1 MKKSTMLA
9 TAAFAVLL
17 GLFVP
22 CTSHATE
29 IKDTDPTTVQW
40 DKATRKECTN
50 SEGVS
55 YVDYTFPEDQT
66 QSYNSYDD
74 AVTSLAKFTVDAVA
88 DHKSNYIILR
98 VPVKIKTAQ
107 SVDEYQLQSD
117 VEDKINS
124 WIRFGGNMTKR
135 EILSFSG
142 SDWKKHE
149 NLSSFYTYLD
159 DYAYTGGELTG
170 TFKIAVNYKTRYDFT
185 EYETKCLN
193 AIKEMNVDGKSD
205 YDKALA
211 LCKWVNKHIKY
222 KSSEVFLG
230 DQSGMQGMMEGW
242 GVCNAYA
249 TLTCYLGRCLGLDIL
264 YEGGDTFTDSHAWDL
279 VKVGDEWYY
288 MDPTKSGH
296 EEGVTFCASF
306 LQGNDWLKCN
316 VKELDDQFKDYNN
329 IYNISDI
336 SYANKHNNCE
346 HSWVKGAIG
355 DITSRIEDSTC
366 NIPYNVAYACT
377 KCDAYKWVYYKDPKG
392 HIPGKVI
399 RVERE
404 ANCYTEGLQVRECLR
419 PAEDGG
425 CQSHAYYETIPM
437 TQHHWVDGKCTIC
450 GDECTHT
457 YGEKTIITPATCT
470 TYGSYTKTCAT
481 CGYVYKGQ
489 IPKTQH
495 NYEWKVTTPA
505 TCNSTGV
512 ETKTC
517 TNCGKTNG
525 QKQIPATGEHNW
537 ETVET
542 IPATCTSKE
551 KQKQECTVCHT
562 TRTTIN
568 ENSHY
573 ADHTWAEGDGTVT
586 CTKCGCEHTH
596 RWVEDTSKTVPA
608 TCTSEGSKTYYCTA
622 DYKDY
627 DQEVHKCHSTKTE
640 TLAKTAHHWVNG
652 VCTECGA
659 THEHDWQEQTSLA
672 KSPTCTEKGSKTYKC
687 SKCGETKVE
696 EIPATGHTWKI
707 HQIAQNKSECK
718 CSVCGVTKAHD
729 LKVVSKDPATCTKKG
744 IIHYVC
750 KDCGKK
756 VRDNDPDAPALGH
769 DWKNQNGTCSRCGEQ
784 HTHDWGEWKTT
795 TPADCTTEGEEVRQ
809 CNTCGFEETRTL
821 AKTDH
826 QWGEW
831 NITTEPSCTTEGEE
845 VRQCEVCQKTE
856 TKKLEKTAHV
866 TEIVG
871 AKESTCTT
879 AGYSGDEV
887 CKHCHEV
894 IKKGHELA
902 LAQHQWGEWKTTTPA
917 SCTHEGEETRQCKN
931 CQETETRKLKKTDH
945 DWSEWK
951 TTTKPSCTHE
961 GEETRQC
968 KNCQKTESR
977 TLAKTAHNTEIV
989 GAKAPNCTSEGYTG
1003 DEVCK
1008 DCHATIKNG
1017 HKLDKTAHQWSTW
1030 KTTTNP
1036 SYASEGEQTR
1046 QCSQCHQTET
1056 RKLNKLPLP
1065 KAGTKYTVGGNQYT
1079 VLKAGLSVRFSKANP
1094 KAKTVTI
1101 PNTIT
1106 VDGINYKVAEVGAN
1120 AFKNNK
1126 KVKKVTIGANVVKIA
1141 NKAFNK
1147 CPSLRNVII
1156 KTTLLTKKTASKK
1169 CFSKVHKKMVIKVP
1183 KKVKKSYVKIFKGFK
1198 VK

>member
-40 DKATRKECTN
+40 DKATVEEKTDADNDKYLLYTLPNTN
-50 SEGVS
+50 
-55 YVDYTFPEDQT
+55 YD
-66 QSYNSYDD
+66 SYDD
-74 AVTSLAKFTVDAVA
+74 AITGLAKYMVDATADRKYNSVSVLFPFTVVTDKTIDEAV
-88 DHKSNYIILR
+88 DM
-98 VPVKIKTAQ
+98 
-107 SVDEYQLQSD
+107 SVDID
-117 VEDKINS
+117 DKIDN

-149 NLSSFYTYLD
+149 NLSSFNTNIINWKKTDNGYSGL
-159 DYAYTGGELTG
+159 
-170 TFKIAVNYKTRYDFT
+170 AVCAVEYSTRYDFT

-211 LCKWVNKHIKY
+211 LCKWVKRHIKY

-264 YEGGDTFTDSHAWDL
+264 YEGGDTWNDSHAWNL
-279 VKVGDEWYY
+279 VKIGDEWYY
-288 MDPTKSGH
+288 TDPTNMILDGD
-296 EEGVTFCASF
+296 TQAF
-306 LQGNDWLKCN
+306 LQGNDWLKCMSN
-316 VKELDDQFKDYNN
+316 KVDDQFKDYKEK
-329 IYNISDI
+329 YNISDI
-336 SYANKHNNCE
+336 SYGNRHSSCNGEHNWIE
-346 HSWVKGAIG
+346 AAISNG
-355 DITSRIEDSTC
+355 TQNQKDSTC
-366 NIPYNVAYACT
+366 DLPYWLAFRCT
-377 KCDAYKWVYYKDPKG
+377 KCGAYKWEYYKDPKG
-392 HIPGKVI
+392 HTPGKVI
-399 RVERE
+399 RVDRE
-404 ANCYTEGLQVRECLR
+404 ANCYTEGLQVRECTVC
-419 PAEDGG
+419 GKG
-425 CQSHAYYETIPM
+425 YWETIPM

-457 YGEKTIITPATCT
+457 YGEKTIVTPATCT
-470 TYGSYTKTCAT
+470 TMGSYTKTCTT

-517 TNCGKTNG
+517 TNCGKTYG
-525 QKQIPATGEHNW
+525 QRTIPATGEHNW
-537 ETVET
+537 ETVKT

-573 ADHTWAEGDGTVT
+573 ADHTWTEGDGTVT
-586 CTKCGCEHTH
+586 CTKCGWEHTH

-627 DQEVHKCHSTKTE
+627 DQEVHKCHSTKTV
-640 TLAKTAHHWVNG
+640 TLTKTAHHWVNG

-707 HQIAQNKSECK
+707 HQIATNKSECK
-718 CSVCGVTKAHD
+718 CSVCGATKAHD
-729 LKVVSKDPATCTKKG
+729 LEVVSKDPATCTKKG

-769 DWKNQNGTCSRCGEQ
+769 DWKNQDGTCSRCNAQ

-821 AKTDH
+821 AKTAH

-831 NITTEPSCTTEGEE
+831 NTTTKPSCTTEGEE
-845 VRQCEVCQKTE
+845 TRQCKNCQKIE

-887 CKHCHEV
+887 CNHRHAV
-894 IKKGHELA
+894 IKMGHKLA
-902 LAQHQWGEWKTTTPA
+902 LAQHQWGEW
-917 SCTHEGEETRQCKN
+917 N
-931 CQETETRKLKKTDH
+931 
-945 DWSEWK
+945 

-968 KNCQKTESR
+968 SVCQETETR
-977 TLAKTAHNTEIV
+977 KLEKTAHNTEIV
-989 GAKAPNCTSEGYTG
+989 GAKAPSCTSEGYTG

-1008 DCHATIKNG
+1008 DCHATIKKGNT
-1017 HKLDKTAHQWSTW
+1017 LAKTAHQWSTW

-1065 KAGTKYTVGGNQYT
+1065 KAGTKYTIGGNQYT
-1079 VLKAGLSVRFSKANP
+1079 VLKAGLTVRFSKANP

-1101 PNTIT
+1101 PNTIK
-1106 VDGINYKVAEVGAN
+1106 VDGISYKVAEVGAN

-1169 CFSKVHKKMVIKVP
+1169 CFNKVHKKMVIKVP
-1183 KKVKKSYVKIFKGFK
+1183 KKVKKSYAKIFKGFK

>member
-40 DKATRKECTN
+40 DKATVEEKTDADNDKYLLYTLPNTN
-50 SEGVS
+50 
-55 YVDYTFPEDQT
+55 YD
-66 QSYNSYDD
+66 SYDD
-74 AVTSLAKFTVDAVA
+74 AITGLAKYMVDATADRKYNSVSVLFPFTVVTDKTINEAV
-88 DHKSNYIILR
+88 DM
-98 VPVKIKTAQ
+98 
-107 SVDEYQLQSD
+107 SVDID
-117 VEDKINS
+117 DKIDS
-124 WIRFGGNMTKR
+124 WIRFGDNMTKR

-149 NLSSFYTYLD
+149 NLSSFNTNIINWKKTDNGYSGL
-159 DYAYTGGELTG
+159 
-170 TFKIAVNYKTRYDFT
+170 AVCAVEYSHRYDFT

-264 YEGGDTFTDSHAWDL
+264 YESGDTWNDRHSWDL
-279 VKVGDEWYY
+279 VKIDNEWYY
-288 MDPTKSGH
+288 IDPTNTKT
-296 EEGVTFCASF
+296 EEHFHSEF
-306 LQGNDWLKCN
+306 LQGNDWLKCEI
-316 VKELDDQFKDYNN
+316 KELDDQFKDYAKL
-329 IYNISDI
+329 YNVPDI

-346 HSWVKGAIG
+346 HNWVHGSVTNLTENLK
-355 DITSRIEDSTC
+355 DSTC
-366 NIPYNVAYACT
+366 DLPYWVSLVCT
-377 KCDAYKWVYYKDPKG
+377 KCNAYKWEYYKDPKG
-392 HIPGKVI
+392 HTPGKVI
-399 RVERE
+399 RVDRE
-404 ANCYTEGLQVRECLR
+404 ANCYTEGLQVRECTVC
-419 PAEDGG
+419 GKG
-425 CQSHAYYETIPM
+425 YWETIPM

-470 TYGSYTKTCAT
+470 TYGSYTKTCTT

-517 TNCGKTNG
+517 TSCGKTNG
-525 QKQIPATGEHNW
+525 QRQIPATGEHNW

-586 CTKCGCEHTH
+586 CTKCGWEHTH

-608 TCTSEGSKTYYCTA
+608 TCTSEGSKTYYCIA

-627 DQEVHKCHSTKTE
+627 DQEVHKCHSTKTV

-718 CSVCGVTKAHD
+718 CSVCGATKAHD

-756 VRDNDPDAPALGH
+756 VRDNDPDTPALGH
-769 DWKNQNGTCSRCGEQ
+769 DWKNQDGTCSRCNAQ

-795 TPADCTTEGEEVRQ
+795 TPADCTAEGEEVRQ

-856 TKKLEKTAHV
+856 TKKLEKTAHF
-866 TEIVG
+866 TELVG
-871 AKESTCTT
+871 AKESTCIT

-917 SCTHEGEETRQCKN
+917 DCTHEGEETRQCKN
-931 CQETETRKLKKTDH
+931 CQETETRKLEKTDH

-951 TTTKPSCTHE
+951 TTTAPSCTHE

-989 GAKAPNCTSEGYTG
+989 GAKAPSCTTEGYTG
-1003 DEVCK
+1003 NEVCK
-1008 DCHATIKNG
+1008 DCHATIKKG

-1046 QCSQCHQTET
+1046 QCSQCHQIET

-1065 KAGTKYTVGGNQYT
+1065 KAGTKYTVGGNQYI

-1101 PNTIT
+1101 PNAIT
-1106 VDGINYKVAEVGAN
+1106 VDGISYKVIEVGAN

-1126 KVKKVTIGANVVKIA
+1126 KVKKVTIGANVVKVA

-1183 KKVKKSYVKIFKGFK
+1183 KKVKKTYVKIFKGFK

>member
-40 DKATRKECTN
+40 DKATVEEKTDADNDKYLLYILPNTN
-50 SEGVS
+50 
-55 YVDYTFPEDQT
+55 YD
-66 QSYNSYDD
+66 SYDD
-74 AVTSLAKFTVDAVA
+74 AITGLAKYMVDATADRKYNSVSVLFPFTVVTDKTIDEAV
-88 DHKSNYIILR
+88 DM
-98 VPVKIKTAQ
+98 
-107 SVDEYQLQSD
+107 SVDID
-117 VEDKINS
+117 DKIDS
-124 WIRFGGNMTKR
+124 WIRFGDNMTKR

-149 NLSSFYTYLD
+149 NLSSFNTNIINWKKTDNGYSGL
-159 DYAYTGGELTG
+159 
-170 TFKIAVNYKTRYDFT
+170 AVCAVEYSPRYDFT

-264 YEGGDTFTDSHAWDL
+264 YEGGDTWLDSHAWDL
-279 VKVGDEWYY
+279 VKIGDEWYY

-296 EEGVTFCASF
+296 EEDSIFSGYF

-316 VKELDDQFKDYNN
+316 VKELDDQFKDYNK

-336 SYANKHNNCE
+336 SYANKHNTCE
-346 HSWVKGAIG
+346 HDWG
-355 DITSRIEDSTC
+355 TSALFNVTMNLKDSTC
-366 NIPYNVAYACT
+366 DIPYNVSYKCT
-377 KCDAYKWVYYKDPKG
+377 KCNAYKWEYYKDPKG
-392 HIPGKVI
+392 HTPGKVI
-399 RVERE
+399 RVDRE
-404 ANCYTEGLQVRECLR
+404 ANCYTEGLQVRECTVC
-419 PAEDGG
+419 GKG
-425 CQSHAYYETIPM
+425 YWETIPM

-457 YGEKTIITPATCT
+457 YGEKTIVTPATCT
-470 TYGSYTKTCAT
+470 TMGSYTKTCTT

-517 TNCGKTNG
+517 TNCGKTYG
-525 QKQIPATGEHNW
+525 QRQIPATGEHNW

-573 ADHTWAEGDGTVT
+573 ADHTWTEGNGTVT
-586 CTKCGCEHTH
+586 CTKCGWEHTH

-640 TLAKTAHHWVNG
+640 ILAKTAHHWVNG

-672 KSPTCTEKGSKTYKC
+672 QSPTCTEKGSKTYKC

-707 HQIAQNKSECK
+707 HQIADNRSECR
-718 CSVCGVTKAHD
+718 CSVCNATKAHD

-769 DWKNQNGTCSRCGEQ
+769 DWKNQDGTCSRCNAQ

-809 CNTCGFEETRTL
+809 CNTCGFEATRTL

-826 QWGEW
+826 QWGKW

-866 TEIVG
+866 TELVG

-887 CKHCHEV
+887 CKHCHKV

-902 LAQHQWGEWKTTTPA
+902 LAQHQWGEWNTTTQA
-917 SCTHEGEETRQCKN
+917 
-931 CQETETRKLKKTDH
+931 
-945 DWSEWK
+945 
-951 TTTKPSCTHE
+951 SCTHE

-977 TLAKTAHNTEIV
+977 TLAKTNHQWGEWKTTTAPSCTHEGEETRQCKNCQETESKTLAKTAHNTEIV
-989 GAKAPNCTSEGYTG
+989 GAKAPSCTTEGYTG

-1008 DCHATIKNG
+1008 DCHAVVKKGNS
-1017 HKLDKTAHQWSTW
+1017 LAKTAHQWGEW

-1046 QCSQCHQTET
+1046 QCSQCHHTET

-1079 VLKAGLSVRFSKANP
+1079 VLKAGLTVRFSKANP

-1106 VDGINYKVAEVGAN
+1106 VDGISYKVTEIGAN

-1147 CPSLRNVII
+1147 CPSLKNVII

-1183 KKVKKSYVKIFKGFK
+1183 KKVKKSYSKIFKGFK
-1198 VK
+1198 VR

>member
-55 YVDYTFPEDQT
+55 YVDYTFPENQI

-249 TLTCYLGRCLGLDIL
+249 TLTCYLGRCLGLDVL
-264 YEGGDTFTDSHAWDL
+264 YESGDTWNDRHSWDL
-279 VKVGDEWYY
+279 VKIDNEWYY
-288 MDPTKSGH
+288 IDPTNTKT
-296 EEGVTFCASF
+296 EEHFHSEF
-306 LQGNDWLKCN
+306 LQGNDWLKCEI
-316 VKELDDQFKDYNN
+316 KELDDQFKDYAKL
-329 IYNISDI
+329 YNVPDI

-346 HSWVKGAIG
+346 HNWVHGSVTNLTENLK
-355 DITSRIEDSTC
+355 DSTC
-366 NIPYNVAYACT
+366 DLPYWVSLVCT
-377 KCDAYKWVYYKDPKG
+377 KCNAYKWEYYKDPKG
-392 HIPGKVI
+392 HTPGKVI
-399 RVERE
+399 RVDRE
-404 ANCYTEGLQVRECLR
+404 ANCYTEGLQVRECTVC
-419 PAEDGG
+419 GKG
-425 CQSHAYYETIPM
+425 YWETIPM

-470 TYGSYTKTCAT
+470 TYGSYTKTCTT

-525 QKQIPATGEHNW
+525 QRQIPATGEHNW

-573 ADHTWAEGDGTVT
+573 ADHTWTEGDGTVT
-586 CTKCGCEHTH
+586 CTKCGWEHTH

-608 TCTSEGSKTYYCTA
+608 TCTSEGSKTYYCIA

-627 DQEVHKCHSTKTE
+627 DQEVHKCHSTKTV

-659 THEHDWQEQTSLA
+659 THEHDWQEQTSLT

-707 HQIAQNKSECK
+707 HQIATNKSECK
-718 CSVCGVTKAHD
+718 CSVCGATKAHD

-769 DWKNQNGTCSRCGEQ
+769 DWKNQDGTCSRCNAQ

-809 CNTCGFEETRTL
+809 CNTCRFEETRTL

-866 TEIVG
+866 TELVG
-871 AKESTCTT
+871 AKAPSCTSE
-879 AGYSGDEV
+879 GYTGNEV
-887 CKHCHEV
+887 CKDCHAV
-894 IKKGHELA
+894 VKKGHKLDKTA
-902 LAQHQWGEWKTTTPA
+902 HQWSTWKTTTPA

-951 TTTKPSCTHE
+951 ITTKPSCTTE

-968 KNCQKTESR
+968 KNCQETESR

-989 GAKAPNCTSEGYTG
+989 GAKAPSCTTEGYTG

-1008 DCHATIKNG
+1008 DCHATIKKG

-1101 PNTIT
+1101 PNAIT
-1106 VDGINYKVAEVGAN
+1106 VDGISYKVAEVGAN

-1126 KVKKVTIGANVVKIA
+1126 KVKKVTIGANVVKVA

-1156 KTTLLTKKTASKK
+1156 KTTLLTKKTANKK

-1183 KKVKKSYVKIFKGFK
+1183 KKVKKTYVKIFKGFK

>member
-29 IKDTDPTTVQW
+29 IKDTDQTTVQW

-124 WIRFGGNMTKR
+124 WIRFGDNMTKR

-264 YEGGDTFTDSHAWDL
+264 YESGDTWNDRHSWDL
-279 VKVGDEWYY
+279 VKIDNEWYY
-288 MDPTKSGH
+288 IDPTNTKT
-296 EEGVTFCASF
+296 EEHFHSEF
-306 LQGNDWLKCN
+306 LQGNDWLKCEI
-316 VKELDDQFKDYNN
+316 KELDDQFKDYAKL
-329 IYNISDI
+329 YNVPDI
-336 SYANKHNNCE
+336 SYSNKHNNCE
-346 HSWVKGAIG
+346 HNWVHGSVTNLTENLK
-355 DITSRIEDSTC
+355 DSTC
-366 NIPYNVAYACT
+366 DLPYWVSLVCT
-377 KCDAYKWVYYKDPKG
+377 KCNAYKWEYYKDPKG

-399 RVERE
+399 RVDRE
-404 ANCYTEGLQVRECLR
+404 ANCYTEGLQVRECTVC
-419 PAEDGG
+419 GKG
-425 CQSHAYYETIPM
+425 YWETIPM

-470 TYGSYTKTCAT
+470 TMGSYTKTCTT
-481 CGYVYKGQ
+481 CGYVLKGQ

-525 QKQIPATGEHNW
+525 QRQIPATGEHNW

-573 ADHTWAEGDGTVT
+573 ADHTWTEGDGTVT
-586 CTKCGCEHTH
+586 CTKCGWEHTH

-608 TCTSEGSKTYYCTA
+608 TCTSEGSKTYYCIA

-707 HQIAQNKSECK
+707 HQIATNKSECK
-718 CSVCGVTKAHD
+718 CSVCGATKAHD

-769 DWKNQNGTCSRCGEQ
+769 DWKNQDGTCSRCNAQ
-784 HTHDWGEWKTT
+784 HTHNWGEWKTT

-809 CNTCGFEETRTL
+809 CNTCRFEETRTL

-831 NITTEPSCTTEGEE
+831 NITTEPSCTTEGEK

-866 TEIVG
+866 TEVVG

-961 GEETRQC
+961 GEEIRQC

-1008 DCHATIKNG
+1008 DCHATIKKG

-1046 QCSQCHQTET
+1046 QCSQCHQIET

-1065 KAGTKYTVGGNQYT
+1065 KTGTKYTVGGNQYT

-1126 KVKKVTIGANVVKIA
+1126 KVKKVTIGANVVKVA

-1183 KKVKKSYVKIFKGFK
+1183 KKVKKSYAKIFKGFK

>member
-29 IKDTDPTTVQW
+29 IKDTDQTTVQW

-525 QKQIPATGEHNW
+525 QRQIPATGEHNW

-586 CTKCGCEHTH
+586 CTKCGWEHTH

-672 KSPTCTEKGSKTYKC
+672 KSPTCIKKGSKTYKC

-707 HQIAQNKSECK
+707 HQIATNKSECK
-718 CSVCGVTKAHD
+718 CSVCGATKAHD

-769 DWKNQNGTCSRCGEQ
+769 DWKNQDGTCSRCNAQ

-831 NITTEPSCTTEGEE
+831 NITTEPSCTTEGEK

-866 TEIVG
+866 TEVVG

-961 GEETRQC
+961 GEEIRQC

-1008 DCHATIKNG
+1008 DCHATIKKG

-1126 KVKKVTIGANVVKIA
+1126 KVKKVTIGANVVKVA

-1169 CFSKVHKKMVIKVP
+1169 CFSKVHKKMIIKVP
-1183 KKVKKSYVKIFKGFK
+1183 KKVKKTYVKIFKGFK

>member
-40 DKATRKECTN
+40 DKATVEEKTDADNDKYLLYTLPNTN
-50 SEGVS
+50 
-55 YVDYTFPEDQT
+55 YD
-66 QSYNSYDD
+66 SYDD
-74 AVTSLAKFTVDAVA
+74 AITGLAKYMVDATADRKYNSVSVLFPFTVVTNKTINEAV
-88 DHKSNYIILR
+88 DM
-98 VPVKIKTAQ
+98 
-107 SVDEYQLQSD
+107 SVDID
-117 VEDKINS
+117 DKIDS
-124 WIRFGGNMTKR
+124 WIRFGDNMTKR

-149 NLSSFYTYLD
+149 NLSSFNTNIINWKKTDNGYSGL
-159 DYAYTGGELTG
+159 
-170 TFKIAVNYKTRYDFT
+170 AVCAVEYSTHYDFT

-230 DQSGMQGMMEGW
+230 EQSGMQGMMEGW

-249 TLTCYLGRCLGLDIL
+249 TLTCYLGRCLGLDVL
-264 YEGGDTFTDSHAWDL
+264 YESGDTWNDRHSWDL
-279 VKVGDEWYY
+279 VKIDNEWYY
-288 MDPTKSGH
+288 IDPTNTKT
-296 EEGVTFCASF
+296 EEHFHSEF
-306 LQGNDWLKCN
+306 LQGNDWLKCEI
-316 VKELDDQFKDYNN
+316 KELDDQFKDYAKL
-329 IYNISDI
+329 YNVPDI
-336 SYANKHNNCE
+336 SYANKHNSCE
-346 HSWVKGAIG
+346 HNWVHGSVTNLTENLK
-355 DITSRIEDSTC
+355 DSTYDL
-366 NIPYNVAYACT
+366 PYWVSLVCT
-377 KCDAYKWVYYKDPKG
+377 KCNAYKWEYYKDPKG
-392 HIPGKVI
+392 HTPGKVI
-399 RVERE
+399 RVDRE
-404 ANCYTEGLQVRECLR
+404 ANCYTEGLQVRECTVC
-419 PAEDGG
+419 GKG
-425 CQSHAYYETIPM
+425 YWETIPM

-470 TYGSYTKTCAT
+470 TYGSYTKTCTT

-505 TCNSTGV
+505 TCNSTGI

-517 TNCGKTNG
+517 TNCGKTYG
-525 QKQIPATGEHNW
+525 QRTIPATGEHNW

-573 ADHTWAEGDGTVT
+573 ADHTWTEGDGTVT
-586 CTKCGCEHTH
+586 CTKCGWEHTH

-608 TCTSEGSKTYYCTA
+608 TCTSEGSKTYYCIA

-640 TLAKTAHHWVNG
+640 TLAKTAH
-652 VCTECGA
+652 
-659 THEHDWQEQTSLA
+659 
-672 KSPTCTEKGSKTYKC
+672 
-687 SKCGETKVE
+687 
-696 EIPATGHTWKI
+696 
-707 HQIAQNKSECK
+707 
-718 CSVCGVTKAHD
+718 
-729 LKVVSKDPATCTKKG
+729 
-744 IIHYVC
+744 
-750 KDCGKK
+750 
-756 VRDNDPDAPALGH
+756 
-769 DWKNQNGTCSRCGEQ
+769 
-784 HTHDWGEWKTT
+784 
-795 TPADCTTEGEEVRQ
+795 
-809 CNTCGFEETRTL
+809 
-821 AKTDH
+821 
-826 QWGEW
+826 
-831 NITTEPSCTTEGEE
+831 
-845 VRQCEVCQKTE
+845 
-856 TKKLEKTAHV
+856 
-866 TEIVG
+866 
-871 AKESTCTT
+871 
-879 AGYSGDEV
+879 
-887 CKHCHEV
+887 
-894 IKKGHELA
+894 
-902 LAQHQWGEWKTTTPA
+902 
-917 SCTHEGEETRQCKN
+917 
-931 CQETETRKLKKTDH
+931 
-945 DWSEWK
+945 
-951 TTTKPSCTHE
+951 
-961 GEETRQC
+961 
-968 KNCQKTESR
+968 
-977 TLAKTAHNTEIV
+977 NTEIV
-989 GAKAPNCTSEGYTG
+989 GAKAPSCTTEGYTG

-1008 DCHATIKNG
+1008 DCHATIKKGNT
-1017 HKLDKTAHQWSTW
+1017 LAKTAHQWSTW

-1046 QCSQCHQTET
+1046 QCSQCHQIET

-1065 KAGTKYTVGGNQYT
+1065 KAGTKYTVGGSQYT

-1101 PNTIT
+1101 PNTIK
-1106 VDGINYKVAEVGAN
+1106 VNGISYKVAEVGAN

-1126 KVKKVTIGANVVKIA
+1126 KVKKITIGTNVVKIA

>member
-40 DKATRKECTN
+40 DKATVEEKTDADNNKYLLYTLPNTN
-50 SEGVS
+50 
-55 YVDYTFPEDQT
+55 YD
-66 QSYNSYDD
+66 SYDD
-74 AVTSLAKFTVDAVA
+74 AITGLAKYMVDATADRKYNSVSVLFPFTVVTDKTIDEAV
-88 DHKSNYIILR
+88 DM
-98 VPVKIKTAQ
+98 
-107 SVDEYQLQSD
+107 SVDID
-117 VEDKINS
+117 DKIDS
-124 WIRFGGNMTKR
+124 WIRFGDNMTKR

-149 NLSSFYTYLD
+149 NLSSFNTNIINWKKTDNGYSGL
-159 DYAYTGGELTG
+159 
-170 TFKIAVNYKTRYDFT
+170 AVCAVEYSHRYDFT

-211 LCKWVNKHIKY
+211 LNKWVHAQINDT
-222 KSSEVFLG
+222 SVSTAEG
-230 DQSGMQGMMEGW
+230 QSGMKGIMERK
-242 GVCNAYA
+242 GVCNAFA
-249 TLTCYLGRCLGLDIL
+249 TLSCYLGRCLGLDIL
-264 YEGGDTFTDSHAWDL
+264 YESGDTWDDGHAWNL
-279 VKVGDEWYY
+279 VKVGNEWYY
-288 MDPTKSGH
+288 MDTTCSLD
-296 EEGVTFCASF
+296 TLSDF
-306 LQGNDWLKCN
+306 LQGESWLKCN
-316 VKELDDQFKDYNN
+316 IETLDSQFKNYDK
-329 IYNISDI
+329 IYNIPAI
-336 SYANKHNNCE
+336 SYDEKYSTCE
-346 HSWVKGAIG
+346 HNWSLYSG
-355 DITSRIEDSTC
+355 TDSSFNC
-366 NIPYNVAYACT
+366 NFPTTNNYFCT
-377 KCDAYKWVYYKDPKG
+377 KCHAGKWEYYKDPKG
-392 HIPGKVI
+392 HTPGKVI
-399 RVERE
+399 RVDRE
-404 ANCYTEGLQVRECLR
+404 ANCYTEGLQVRECTVC
-419 PAEDGG
+419 GKG
-425 CQSHAYYETIPM
+425 YWETIPM

-470 TYGSYTKTCAT
+470 TMGSYTKTCIT

-525 QKQIPATGEHNW
+525 QRQIPATGEHNW

-573 ADHTWAEGDGTVT
+573 ADHTWTEGDGTVT
-586 CTKCGCEHTH
+586 CTKCGWEHTH

-608 TCTSEGSKTYYCTA
+608 TCTSEGSKTYYCIA

-627 DQEVHKCHSTKTE
+627 DQELHKCHSTKTV

-659 THEHDWQEQTSLA
+659 THEHDWQEQTSLT

-687 SKCGETKVE
+687 SKCGETKIE

-707 HQIAQNKSECK
+707 HQIATNRSECRCAK
-718 CSVCGVTKAHD
+718 CNATKAHD

-769 DWKNQNGTCSRCGEQ
+769 DWKNQDGTCSRCNAQ

-795 TPADCTTEGEEVRQ
+795 TSADCTTEGEEVRQ
-809 CNTCGFEETRTL
+809 CNTCGFEETKKL
-821 AKTDH
+821 EKTAH

-831 NITTEPSCTTEGEE
+831 NTTTKPSCTTEGEE
-845 VRQCEVCQKTE
+845 IRQCEVCQKTE
-856 TKKLEKTAHV
+856 TKKLDKTAHV

-887 CKHCHEV
+887 CKHCHAV
-894 IKKGHELA
+894 IKMGHKLA
-902 LAQHQWGEWKTTTPA
+902 LAQHQWSEWKTTTPA
-917 SCTHEGEETRQCKN
+917 
-931 CQETETRKLKKTDH
+931 
-945 DWSEWK
+945 
-951 TTTKPSCTHE
+951 SCTHE

-989 GAKAPNCTSEGYTG
+989 GAKAPSCTTEGYTG

-1008 DCHATIKNG
+1008 DCNVKVKEG
-1017 HKLDKTAHQWSTW
+1017 HTLAKTAHNWGEWKTTTPANCTTEGKEVRQCKVCQKTESRTLAKTAHQWSTW

-1106 VDGINYKVAEVGAN
+1106 VNGISYKVAEVGAN

-1147 CPSLRNVII
+1147 CPILRNVII

-1169 CFSKVHKKMVIKVP
+1169 CFNKVHKKMVIKVP

>member
-17 GLFVP
+17 GLFIP

-29 IKDTDPTTVQW
+29 IKDTDQTTVQW
-40 DKATRKECTN
+40 DKATVEEKTDADNDKYLLYTLPNTN
-50 SEGVS
+50 
-55 YVDYTFPEDQT
+55 YD
-66 QSYNSYDD
+66 SYDD
-74 AVTSLAKFTVDAVA
+74 AITGLAKYMVDATADRKYNSVSVLFPFTVVTDKTIDEAV
-88 DHKSNYIILR
+88 DM
-98 VPVKIKTAQ
+98 
-107 SVDEYQLQSD
+107 SVDID
-117 VEDKINS
+117 DKIDN

-149 NLSSFYTYLD
+149 NLSSFNTNIINWKKTDNGYSGL
-159 DYAYTGGELTG
+159 
-170 TFKIAVNYKTRYDFT
+170 AVCAVEYSTRYDFT

-249 TLTCYLGRCLGLDIL
+249 TLTCYLGRCLGLDVL
-264 YEGGDTFTDSHAWDL
+264 YESGDTWNDRHSWDL
-279 VKVGDEWYY
+279 VKIDNEWYY
-288 MDPTKSGH
+288 IDPTNTKT
-296 EEGVTFCASF
+296 EEHFHSEF
-306 LQGNDWLKCN
+306 LQGNDWLKCEI
-316 VKELDDQFKDYNN
+316 KELDDQFKDYAKL
-329 IYNISDI
+329 YNVPDI

-346 HSWVKGAIG
+346 HNWVHGSVTNLTENLK
-355 DITSRIEDSTC
+355 DSTC
-366 NIPYNVAYACT
+366 DLPYWVSLVCT
-377 KCDAYKWVYYKDPKG
+377 KCNAYKWEYYKDPKG
-392 HIPGKVI
+392 HTPGKVI
-399 RVERE
+399 RVDRE
-404 ANCYTEGLQVRECLR
+404 ANCYTEGLQVRECTVC
-419 PAEDGG
+419 GKG
-425 CQSHAYYETIPM
+425 YWETIPM

-470 TYGSYTKTCAT
+470 TMGSYIKTCTT

-517 TNCGKTNG
+517 TNCGKTYG
-525 QKQIPATGEHNW
+525 QRTIPATGEHNW
-537 ETVET
+537 ETIET

-573 ADHTWAEGDGTVT
+573 ADHTWTEGDGTVT
-586 CTKCGCEHTH
+586 CTKCGWEHTH

-608 TCTSEGSKTYYCTA
+608 TCTSEGSKTYYCIA

-627 DQEVHKCHSTKTE
+627 DQEVHKCHSTKTV
-640 TLAKTAHHWVNG
+640 TLAKTTHHWVNG

-718 CSVCGVTKAHD
+718 CSVCEATKAHD

-769 DWKNQNGTCSRCGEQ
+769 DWKNQDGTCSRCNAQ

-821 AKTDH
+821 AKTAH

-856 TKKLEKTAHV
+856 TKKLDKTAHV

-894 IKKGHELA
+894 IKMGHKLA

-931 CQETETRKLKKTDH
+931 CQETETRKL
-945 DWSEWK
+945 
-951 TTTKPSCTHE
+951 
-961 GEETRQC
+961 
-968 KNCQKTESR
+968 
-977 TLAKTAHNTEIV
+977 AKTAHNTEIV
-989 GAKAPNCTSEGYTG
+989 GAKAPSCTTEGYTG

-1017 HKLDKTAHQWSTW
+1017 HKLDKTAHQWSAW

-1079 VLKAGLSVRFSKANP
+1079 VLKAGLTVRFSKANP

-1106 VDGINYKVAEVGAN
+1106 VNGINYKVAEVGAN

-1126 KVKKVTIGANVVKIA
+1126 KVKKVTIGANVVKVA

-1183 KKVKKSYVKIFKGFK
+1183 KKVKKTYVKIFKGFK

>member
-40 DKATRKECTN
+40 DKATVEEKTDADNDKYLLYTLPNTN
-50 SEGVS
+50 
-55 YVDYTFPEDQT
+55 YD
-66 QSYNSYDD
+66 SYDD
-74 AVTSLAKFTVDAVA
+74 AITGLAKYMVDATADRKYNSVSVLFPFTVVTDKTIDEAV
-88 DHKSNYIILR
+88 DM
-98 VPVKIKTAQ
+98 
-107 SVDEYQLQSD
+107 SVDID
-117 VEDKINS
+117 DKIDS
-124 WIRFGGNMTKR
+124 WIRFGDNMTKR

-149 NLSSFYTYLD
+149 NLSSFNTNIINWKKTDNGYSGL
-159 DYAYTGGELTG
+159 
-170 TFKIAVNYKTRYDFT
+170 AVCAVEYSPRYDFT

-264 YEGGDTFTDSHAWDL
+264 YEGGDTWLDSHAWDL
-279 VKVGDEWYY
+279 VKIGDEWYY

-296 EEGVTFCASF
+296 EEDSIFSGYF

-316 VKELDDQFKDYNN
+316 VKELDDQFKDYNK

-336 SYANKHNNCE
+336 SYANKHNTCE
-346 HSWVKGAIG
+346 HDWG
-355 DITSRIEDSTC
+355 TSALFNVTMNLKDSTC
-366 NIPYNVAYACT
+366 DIPYNVSYKCT
-377 KCDAYKWVYYKDPKG
+377 KCNAYKWEYYKDPKG
-392 HIPGKVI
+392 HTPGKVI
-399 RVERE
+399 RVDRE
-404 ANCYTEGLQVRECLR
+404 ANCYTEGLQVRECTVC
-419 PAEDGG
+419 GKG
-425 CQSHAYYETIPM
+425 YWETIPM

-457 YGEKTIITPATCT
+457 YGEKTIVTPATCT
-470 TYGSYTKTCAT
+470 TYGSYTKTCTT

-517 TNCGKTNG
+517 TNCGKTYG
-525 QKQIPATGEHNW
+525 QRPIPATGEHNW

-551 KQKQECTVCHT
+551 KQKQECTICHT

-573 ADHTWAEGDGTVT
+573 ADHTWTEGDGTVT
-586 CTKCGCEHTH
+586 CTKCGWEHTH

-627 DQEVHKCHSTKTE
+627 DQEVHKCHSTKTV

-707 HQIAQNKSECK
+707 HQIATNRSECK

-769 DWKNQNGTCSRCGEQ
+769 DWKNQDGTCSRCNAQ
-784 HTHDWGEWKTT
+784 HTHDWGEWKTTTPADCTTEGDEVRQCNTCGFEETRTLAKTDHQWSEWKTT

-826 QWGEW
+826 DW
-831 NITTEPSCTTEGEE
+831 N
-845 VRQCEVCQKTE
+845 
-856 TKKLEKTAHV
+856 
-866 TEIVG
+866 
-871 AKESTCTT
+871 
-879 AGYSGDEV
+879 
-887 CKHCHEV
+887 
-894 IKKGHELA
+894 
-902 LAQHQWGEWKTTTPA
+902 EWKTTTPA
-917 SCTHEGEETRQCKN
+917 SCTTEGEETRQCKN
-931 CQETETRKLKKTDH
+931 CQKTESRTLAKTNHQWGEWKTTTAPSCTTEGEEAKQCSVCQETETRKLKKTDH

-961 GEETRQC
+961 GEENRQC

-989 GAKAPNCTSEGYTG
+989 GAKAPSCTTEGYTG

-1008 DCHATIKNG
+1008 DCHATIKKG

-1079 VLKAGLSVRFSKANP
+1079 VLKAGLTVRFSKANP

-1101 PNTIT
+1101 PNTIK
-1106 VDGINYKVAEVGAN
+1106 VNGINYKVTEVGAN

-1147 CPSLRNVII
+1147 CPNLRNVII

-1169 CFSKVHKKMVIKVP
+1169 CFSKVHKKMIIKVP

>member
-17 GLFVP
+17 GLFIP
-22 CTSHATE
+22 STSHATE

-40 DKATRKECTN
+40 DKATRTDETDDLDRAYQVYTLPSTN
-50 SEGVS
+50 
-55 YVDYTFPEDQT
+55 YD
-66 QSYNSYDD
+66 SYDD
-74 AVTSLAKFTVDAVA
+74 AVNGLAKSIVDATA
-88 DHKSNYIILR
+88 DRKANYFWIRLPFNVTTDKVISDKSDMSIE
-98 VPVKIKTAQ
+98 IK
-107 SVDEYQLQSD
+107 
-117 VEDKINS
+117 DKIDS

-149 NLSSFYTYLD
+149 NLDSFYSSIFDWEKNDNGYS
-159 DYAYTGGELTG
+159 G
-170 TFKIAVNYKTRYDFT
+170 TLSCEIRYQSKYDFT

-211 LCKWVNKHIKY
+211 LCKWVKRHIKY

-264 YEGGDTFTDSHAWDL
+264 YESGETWNDRHAWNL
-279 VKVGDEWYY
+279 VKIDNEWYY
-288 MDPTKSGH
+288 TDPTNMDLDGD
-296 EEGVTFCASF
+296 TQSF
-306 LQGNDWLKCN
+306 LQGNDWFKCE
-316 VKELDDQFKDYNN
+316 VSEVDDQFKDYKEK
-329 IYNISDI
+329 YSVSNISHD
-336 SYANKHNNCE
+336 NKHSSCNGE
-346 HSWVKGAIG
+346 HNW
-355 DITSRIEDSTC
+355 IEASISNGTQNQKDSTC
-366 NIPYNVAYACT
+366 DLPYWLAFRCT
-377 KCDAYKWVYYKDPKG
+377 KCNAVKWEYYKDPKG
-392 HIPGKVI
+392 HTPGKVI
-399 RVERE
+399 RVDRE
-404 ANCYTEGLQVRECLR
+404 ANCYTEGLQVRECTVC
-419 PAEDGG
+419 GKG
-425 CQSHAYYETIPM
+425 YWETIPM

-470 TYGSYTKTCAT
+470 TMGSYTKTCTT

-517 TNCGKTNG
+517 TNCGKTYG
-525 QKQIPATGEHNW
+525 QRTIPATGEHNW

-573 ADHTWAEGDGTVT
+573 ADHTWTEGDGTVT
-586 CTKCGCEHTH
+586 CTKCGWEHTH

-627 DQEVHKCHSTKTE
+627 DQELHKCHSTKTV

-718 CSVCGVTKAHD
+718 CSVCGATKAHD

-769 DWKNQNGTCSRCGEQ
+769 DWKNQDGTCSRCNAQ

-809 CNTCGFEETRTL
+809 CNTCGFEETKKL
-821 AKTDH
+821 EKTAH

-845 VRQCEVCQKTE
+845 VRQCENCQKTE
-856 TKKLEKTAHV
+856 TKKLEKTDHV

-894 IKKGHELA
+894 IKMGHKLD

-917 SCTHEGEETRQCKN
+917 NCTTEGKEVRQCKV
-931 CQETETRKLKKTDH
+931 
-945 DWSEWK
+945 
-951 TTTKPSCTHE
+951 
-961 GEETRQC
+961 
-968 KNCQKTESR
+968 CQKTESR
-977 TLAKTAHNTEIV
+977 TLA
-989 GAKAPNCTSEGYTG
+989 
-1003 DEVCK
+1003 
-1008 DCHATIKNG
+1008 
-1017 HKLDKTAHQWSTW
+1017 KTAHQWSTW

-1106 VDGINYKVAEVGAN
+1106 VNGISYKVAEVGAN

-1147 CPSLRNVII
+1147 CPILRNVII

-1169 CFSKVHKKMVIKVP
+1169 CFNKVHKKMVIKVP

>member
-40 DKATRKECTN
+40 DKATVEEKTDADNDKYLLYTLPNTN
-50 SEGVS
+50 
-55 YVDYTFPEDQT
+55 YD
-66 QSYNSYDD
+66 SYDD
-74 AVTSLAKFTVDAVA
+74 AITGLAKYMVDATADRKYNSVSVLFPFTVVTDKTINEAV
-88 DHKSNYIILR
+88 DM
-98 VPVKIKTAQ
+98 
-107 SVDEYQLQSD
+107 SVDID
-117 VEDKINS
+117 DKIDS
-124 WIRFGGNMTKR
+124 WIRFGDNMTKR

-149 NLSSFYTYLD
+149 NLSSFNTNIINWKKTDNGYSGL
-159 DYAYTGGELTG
+159 
-170 TFKIAVNYKTRYDFT
+170 AVCAVEYSHRYDFT

-211 LCKWVNKHIKY
+211 LCKWVHAQINDT
-222 KSSEVFLG
+222 SVSTAEG
-230 DQSGMQGMMEGW
+230 QSGMKGIMERK
-242 GVCNAYA
+242 GVCNAFA
-249 TLTCYLGRCLGLDIL
+249 TLSCYLGRCLGLDIL
-264 YEGGDTFTDSHAWDL
+264 YESGDTWDDGHAWNL

-288 MDPTKSGH
+288 MDTTCSLY
-296 EEGVTFCASF
+296 TLSDF
-306 LQGNDWLKCN
+306 LQGESWLKCN
-316 VKELDDQFKDYNN
+316 IETLDSQFKNYDK
-329 IYNISDI
+329 IYNIPAI
-336 SYANKHNNCE
+336 SYDEKYSTCE
-346 HSWVKGAIG
+346 HNWSLYSS
-355 DITSRIEDSTC
+355 TDSSFNC
-366 NIPYNVAYACT
+366 NFPTTNNYFCT
-377 KCDAYKWVYYKDPKG
+377 KCHAGKWEYYKDPKG
-392 HIPGKVI
+392 HTPGKVI
-399 RVERE
+399 RVDRE
-404 ANCYTEGLQVRECLR
+404 ANCYTEGLQVRECTVC
-419 PAEDGG
+419 GKG
-425 CQSHAYYETIPM
+425 YWETIPM

-470 TYGSYTKTCAT
+470 TYGSYTKTCTT

-512 ETKTC
+512 ETKIC

-525 QKQIPATGEHNW
+525 QRQIPATGEHNW

-551 KQKQECTVCHT
+551 KQKQKCTVCHT

-573 ADHTWAEGDGTVT
+573 ADHTWTEGDGTVT
-586 CTKCGCEHTH
+586 CTKCGWEHTH
-596 RWVEDTSKTVPA
+596 RWVEDTSKTVTA
-608 TCTSEGSKTYYCTA
+608 TCTSEGSKTYYCIA

-627 DQEVHKCHSTKTE
+627 DQEVHKCHSTKTV
-640 TLAKTAHHWVNG
+640 TLAKTDHHWVNG

-718 CSVCGVTKAHD
+718 CSVCGATKAHD

-769 DWKNQNGTCSRCGEQ
+769 DWKNRDGMCSRCNAQ

-809 CNTCGFEETRTL
+809 CNTCRFEETRTL

-826 QWGEW
+826 DWGEW
-831 NITTEPSCTTEGEE
+831 NITTEPSCTHEGEE
-845 VRQCEVCQKTE
+845 TRQCKNCQKTE
-856 TKKLEKTAHV
+856 TKKLEKTAHI
-866 TEIVG
+866 TELVG
-871 AKESTCTT
+871 AKAPSCTSE
-879 AGYSGDEV
+879 GYTGNEV
-887 CKHCHEV
+887 CKDCHAV
-894 IKKGHELA
+894 VKKGHKLDKTA
-902 LAQHQWGEWKTTTPA
+902 HQWSTWKTTTPA
-917 SCTHEGEETRQCKN
+917 SCTHEGEETRQCSV

-951 TTTKPSCTHE
+951 TTTKPSCTTE
-961 GEETRQC
+961 GEENRQC

-989 GAKAPNCTSEGYTG
+989 GAKAPSCTTEGYTG

-1008 DCHATIKNG
+1008 DCHATIKKG

-1046 QCSQCHQTET
+1046 QCSQCHQIET

-1079 VLKAGLSVRFSKANP
+1079 VLKAGLTVRFSKANP

-1126 KVKKVTIGANVVKIA
+1126 KVKKVTIGANVVKVA

-1156 KTTLLTKKTASKK
+1156 KTTLLIKKTASKK
-1169 CFSKVHKKMVIKVP
+1169 CFSKVHKKMIIKVP
-1183 KKVKKSYVKIFKGFK
+1183 KKVKKTYVKIFKGFK

>member
-264 YEGGDTFTDSHAWDL
+264 YESGDTWNDRHSWDL
-279 VKVGDEWYY
+279 VKIDNEWYY
-288 MDPTKSGH
+288 IDPTNTKT
-296 EEGVTFCASF
+296 EEHFHSEF
-306 LQGNDWLKCN
+306 LQGNDWLKCEI
-316 VKELDDQFKDYNN
+316 KELDDQFKDYAKL
-329 IYNISDI
+329 YNVPDI

-346 HSWVKGAIG
+346 HNWVHGSVTNLTENLK
-355 DITSRIEDSTC
+355 DSTC
-366 NIPYNVAYACT
+366 DLPYWVSLVCT
-377 KCDAYKWVYYKDPKG
+377 KCNAYKWEYYKDPKG
-392 HIPGKVI
+392 HTPGKVI
-399 RVERE
+399 RVDRE
-404 ANCYTEGLQVRECLR
+404 ANCYTEGLQVRECTVC
-419 PAEDGG
+419 GKG
-425 CQSHAYYETIPM
+425 YWETIPM

-470 TYGSYTKTCAT
+470 TYGSYTKTCTT

-525 QKQIPATGEHNW
+525 QRQIPATGEHNW

-573 ADHTWAEGDGTVT
+573 ADHTWTEGDGTVT
-586 CTKCGCEHTH
+586 CTKCGWEHTH

-608 TCTSEGSKTYYCTA
+608 TCTSEGSKTYYCIA

-640 TLAKTAHHWVNG
+640 TLAKTDHHWVNG

-718 CSVCGVTKAHD
+718 CSVCGATKAHD

-769 DWKNQNGTCSRCGEQ
+769 DWKNQNGTCSRCNAQ

-845 VRQCEVCQKTE
+845 TRQCKNCQKTE
-856 TKKLEKTAHV
+856 TRTLAKTN
-866 TEIVG
+866 
-871 AKESTCTT
+871 
-879 AGYSGDEV
+879 
-887 CKHCHEV
+887 
-894 IKKGHELA
+894 
-902 LAQHQWGEWKTTTPA
+902 HQWGEWKTTTPA
-917 SCTHEGEETRQCKN
+917 DCTHEGEETRQCN
-931 CQETETRKLKKTDH
+931 VCQKTESRTLAKTDH
-945 DWSEWK
+945 QWSEWK
-951 TTTKPSCTHE
+951 TTTKPSCTTE
-961 GEETRQC
+961 GEENRQC

-989 GAKAPNCTSEGYTG
+989 GAKAPSCTSEGYTG

-1008 DCHATIKNG
+1008 DCHATIKEG
-1017 HKLDKTAHQWSTW
+1017 HKLDKTAHQWSKW

-1079 VLKAGLSVRFSKANP
+1079 VLKAGLTVRFSKANP

-1126 KVKKVTIGANVVKIA
+1126 KVKKVTIGANVVKVA

-1169 CFSKVHKKMVIKVP
+1169 CFSKVHKKMIIKVP
-1183 KKVKKSYVKIFKGFK
+1183 KKVKKSYAKIFKGFK

>member
-40 DKATRKECTN
+40 DKATVEEKTDADNDKYLLYTLPNTN
-50 SEGVS
+50 
-55 YVDYTFPEDQT
+55 YD
-66 QSYNSYDD
+66 SYDD
-74 AVTSLAKFTVDAVA
+74 AITGLAKYMVDATADRKYNSVSVLFPFTVVTDKTIDEAV
-88 DHKSNYIILR
+88 DM
-98 VPVKIKTAQ
+98 
-107 SVDEYQLQSD
+107 SVDID
-117 VEDKINS
+117 DKIDN

-149 NLSSFYTYLD
+149 NLSSFNTNIINWKKTDNGYSGL
-159 DYAYTGGELTG
+159 
-170 TFKIAVNYKTRYDFT
+170 AVCAVEYSTRYDFT

-211 LCKWVNKHIKY
+211 LNKWVHAQINDT
-222 KSSEVFLG
+222 SVSTAEG
-230 DQSGMQGMMEGW
+230 QSGMKGIMERK
-242 GVCNAYA
+242 GVCNAFA
-249 TLTCYLGRCLGLDIL
+249 TVSCYLGRCLGLDIL
-264 YEGGDTFTDSHAWDL
+264 YESGDTWDDGHAWNL
-279 VKVGDEWYY
+279 IKIGDEWYY
-288 MDPTKSGH
+288 TDTSCP
-296 EEGVTFCASF
+296 VNVLNDF
-306 LQGNDWLKCN
+306 LQGESWLKCN
-316 VKELDDQFKDYNN
+316 IETLDSQFKNYDK
-329 IYNISDI
+329 IYNIP
-336 SYANKHNNCE
+336 
-346 HSWVKGAIG
+346 AIG
-355 DITSRIEDSTC
+355 YDEKYSTC
-366 NIPYNVAYACT
+366 DHNWSLYSGTDSSINCNFPTTNNYFCT
-377 KCDAYKWVYYKDPKG
+377 KCHAGKWEYYKDPKG
-392 HIPGKVI
+392 HTPGKVI
-399 RVERE
+399 RVDRK
-404 ANCYTEGLQVRECLR
+404 ANCYTEGLQVRECTVC
-419 PAEDGG
+419 GKG
-425 CQSHAYYETIPM
+425 YWETIPM

-470 TYGSYTKTCAT
+470 TMGSYTKTCTT

-517 TNCGKTNG
+517 TNCGKTYG
-525 QKQIPATGEHNW
+525 QRTIPATGEHNW

-573 ADHTWAEGDGTVT
+573 ADHTWTEGDGTVT
-586 CTKCGCEHTH
+586 CTKCGWEHTH

-627 DQEVHKCHSTKTE
+627 DQEVHKCHSTKTV

-672 KSPTCTEKGSKTYKC
+672 QFPTCTKKGSKTYKC

-718 CSVCGVTKAHD
+718 CSVCGATKAHD
-729 LKVVSKDPATCTKKG
+729 LEVVSKDPATCTKKG
-744 IIHYVC
+744 VIHYVC

-769 DWKNQNGTCSRCGEQ
+769 DWKNQDGTYSRCNAQ

-887 CKHCHEV
+887 CKYCHKV

-902 LAQHQWGEWKTTTPA
+902 LAQHQWSEWKTTTTP
-917 SCTHEGEETRQCKN
+917 SCTTEGEETRQCKN
-931 CQETETRKLKKTDH
+931 CQETETRKL
-945 DWSEWK
+945 E
-951 TTTKPSCTHE
+951 
-961 GEETRQC
+961 
-968 KNCQKTESR
+968 
-977 TLAKTAHNTEIV
+977 KTAHNTEIV
-989 GAKAPNCTSEGYTG
+989 GAKAPSCTSEGYTG

-1008 DCHATIKNG
+1008 DCHATIKKGNT
-1017 HKLDKTAHQWSTW
+1017 LAKTAHQWSTW

-1094 KAKTVTI
+1094 KAKNVTI

-1183 KKVKKSYVKIFKGFK
+1183 KKVKKSYAKIFKGFK

>member
-40 DKATRKECTN
+40 NKATRKECTN

-55 YVDYTFPEDQT
+55 YVDYTFPKDQT

-88 DHKSNYIILR
+88 DHKDSHITIEMPFSVKTDKVIEKNYDIA
-98 VPVKIKTAQ
+98 IK
-107 SVDEYQLQSD
+107 VD
-117 VEDKINS
+117 DKIDN
-124 WIRFGGNMTKR
+124 WIRFGDNMTKR

-149 NLSSFYTYLD
+149 NLKSYYTTVDEWKKTENGYSGIFSLSFEYS
-159 DYAYTGGELTG
+159 
-170 TFKIAVNYKTRYDFT
+170 TRYDFT

-211 LCKWVNKHIKY
+211 LNKWVHAQINDT
-222 KSSEVFLG
+222 SVSTAEG
-230 DQSGMQGMMEGW
+230 QSGMKGIMERK
-242 GVCNAYA
+242 GVCNAFA
-249 TLTCYLGRCLGLDIL
+249 TLSCYLGRCLGLDIL
-264 YEGGDTFTDSHAWDL
+264 YESGDTWDDGHAWNL
-279 VKVGDEWYY
+279 IKIGNEWYY
-288 MDPTKSGH
+288 TDTSCP
-296 EEGVTFCASF
+296 VNVLNDF
-306 LQGNDWLKCN
+306 LQGESWLKCN
-316 VKELDDQFKDYNN
+316 IETLDSQFKNYDK
-329 IYNISDI
+329 IYNIP
-336 SYANKHNNCE
+336 
-346 HSWVKGAIG
+346 AIG
-355 DITSRIEDSTC
+355 YDEKYSTC
-366 NIPYNVAYACT
+366 DHNWSLYSGTDSSINCNFPTTNNYFCT
-377 KCDAYKWVYYKDPKG
+377 KCHAGKWEYYKDPKG
-392 HIPGKVI
+392 HTPGKVI
-399 RVERE
+399 RVDRE
-404 ANCYTEGLQVRECLR
+404 ANCYTEGLQVRECTVC
-419 PAEDGG
+419 GKG
-425 CQSHAYYETIPM
+425 YWETIPM

-470 TYGSYTKTCAT
+470 TMGSYTKTCTT
-481 CGYVYKGQ
+481 CGYVLKGQ

-505 TCNSTGV
+505 TCNSAGV

-517 TNCGKTNG
+517 TNCGKTHG
-525 QKQIPATGEHNW
+525 QRPIPATGEHNW

-573 ADHTWAEGDGTVT
+573 ADHTWTEGNGTVT
-586 CTKCGCEHTH
+586 CTKCGWEHTH
-596 RWVEDTSKTVPA
+596 RWVKDTSKTVPA

-707 HQIAQNKSECK
+707 HQIATNKSECK

-769 DWKNQNGTCSRCGEQ
+769 DWKNQDGTCSRCNAQ

-845 VRQCEVCQKTE
+845 VRQCEVCLETE
-856 TKKLEKTAHV
+856 TKKLEKTDHV

-917 SCTHEGEETRQCKN
+917 SCTHEGEETRQCSV
-931 CQETETRKLKKTDH
+931 CQKTETRK
-945 DWSEWK
+945 
-951 TTTKPSCTHE
+951 
-961 GEETRQC
+961 
-968 KNCQKTESR
+968 
-977 TLAKTAHNTEIV
+977 LAKTAHNTEIV
-989 GAKAPNCTSEGYTG
+989 GAKAPSCTTEGYTG

-1008 DCHATIKNG
+1008 DCHAVVKKGNS
-1017 HKLDKTAHQWSTW
+1017 LAKTAHQWSTW

-1046 QCSQCHQTET
+1046 QCSQCHQIET

-1101 PNTIT
+1101 PNTIK
-1106 VDGINYKVAEVGAN
+1106 VDGISYKVAEVGAN

-1169 CFSKVHKKMVIKVP
+1169 CFSKVHKKMAIKVP

>member
-29 IKDTDPTTVQW
+29 IKDTDQTTVQW

-264 YEGGDTFTDSHAWDL
+264 YESGDTWNDRHSWDL
-279 VKVGDEWYY
+279 VKIDNEWYY
-288 MDPTKSGH
+288 IDPTNTKT
-296 EEGVTFCASF
+296 EEHFHSEF
-306 LQGNDWLKCN
+306 LQGNDWLKCEI
-316 VKELDDQFKDYNN
+316 KELDDQFKDYAKL
-329 IYNISDI
+329 YNVPDI

-346 HSWVKGAIG
+346 HNWVHGSVTNLTENLK
-355 DITSRIEDSTC
+355 DSTC
-366 NIPYNVAYACT
+366 DLPYWVSLVCT
-377 KCDAYKWVYYKDPKG
+377 KCNAYKWEYYKDPKG
-392 HIPGKVI
+392 HTPGKVI
-399 RVERE
+399 RVDRE
-404 ANCYTEGLQVRECLR
+404 ANCYTEGLQVRECTVC
-419 PAEDGG
+419 GKG
-425 CQSHAYYETIPM
+425 YWETIPM

-457 YGEKTIITPATCT
+457 YGEKTIVTPATCT
-470 TYGSYTKTCAT
+470 TYGSYTKTCTT

-517 TNCGKTNG
+517 TNCGKTYG
-525 QKQIPATGEHNW
+525 QRTIPATGEHNW

-573 ADHTWAEGDGTVT
+573 ADHTWTEGDGTVT
-586 CTKCGCEHTH
+586 CTKCGWEHTH

-659 THEHDWQEQTSLA
+659 THEHDWQEQISLT

-707 HQIAQNKSECK
+707 HQIATNKSECK
-718 CSVCGVTKAHD
+718 CSVCGDTKAHD

-769 DWKNQNGTCSRCGEQ
+769 DWKNQDGMCSRCNAQ

-795 TPADCTTEGEEVRQ
+795 TPADCTTEGEKVRQ

-845 VRQCEVCQKTE
+845 VRQCEVC
-856 TKKLEKTAHV
+856 L
-866 TEIVG
+866 
-871 AKESTCTT
+871 
-879 AGYSGDEV
+879 
-887 CKHCHEV
+887 
-894 IKKGHELA
+894 
-902 LAQHQWGEWKTTTPA
+902 
-917 SCTHEGEETRQCKN
+917 
-931 CQETETRKLKKTDH
+931 ETETRKLKKTDH

-951 TTTKPSCTHE
+951 TTTKPSCTTE
-961 GEETRQC
+961 GEENRQC

-989 GAKAPNCTSEGYTG
+989 GAKAPSCTTEGYTG

-1008 DCHATIKNG
+1008 DCHATIKKG

-1079 VLKAGLSVRFSKANP
+1079 VLKAGLTVRFSKANP

-1101 PNTIT
+1101 PNAIT
-1106 VDGINYKVAEVGAN
+1106 VDGISYKVAEVGAN

>member
-29 IKDTDPTTVQW
+29 IKDTDQTTVQW

-50 SEGVS
+50 SEGIS
-55 YVDYTFPEDQT
+55 YVDYTFPKDQT

-88 DHKSNYIILR
+88 DHKDSHITIEMPFSVKTDKVIEKNYDIA
-98 VPVKIKTAQ
+98 IK
-107 SVDEYQLQSD
+107 VD
-117 VEDKINS
+117 DKIDN
-124 WIRFGGNMTKR
+124 WIRFGDNMTKR

-149 NLSSFYTYLD
+149 NLKSYYTTVDEWKKTENGYSGIFSLSFEYS
-159 DYAYTGGELTG
+159 
-170 TFKIAVNYKTRYDFT
+170 TRYDFT

-211 LCKWVNKHIKY
+211 MCKWVNKHIKY

-264 YEGGDTFTDSHAWDL
+264 YEGGDTWLDSHAWNL
-279 VKVGDEWYY
+279 VKIGDEWYY

-296 EEGVTFCASF
+296 EEDSIFSGYF

-316 VKELDDQFKDYNN
+316 VKELDDQFKDYNK

-336 SYANKHNNCE
+336 SYANKHNTCE
-346 HSWVKGAIG
+346 HDWG
-355 DITSRIEDSTC
+355 TSALFNVTMNLKDSTC
-366 NIPYNVAYACT
+366 DIPYNVSYKCT
-377 KCDAYKWVYYKDPKG
+377 KCNAYKWEYYKDPKG
-392 HIPGKVI
+392 HTPGKVI
-399 RVERE
+399 RVDRE
-404 ANCYTEGLQVRECLR
+404 ANCYTEGLQVRECTVC
-419 PAEDGG
+419 GKG
-425 CQSHAYYETIPM
+425 YWETIPM

-470 TYGSYTKTCAT
+470 TYGSYTKTCTT

-517 TNCGKTNG
+517 TNCGKTYG
-525 QKQIPATGEHNW
+525 QRTIPATGEHNW

-573 ADHTWAEGDGTVT
+573 ADHTWAEGDRTVT
-586 CTKCGCEHTH
+586 CTKCGWEHTH

-659 THEHDWQEQTSLA
+659 THEHDWQEQTSLT

-696 EIPATGHTWKI
+696 EIQATGHTWKI
-707 HQIAQNKSECK
+707 HQIATNRSECK
-718 CSVCGVTKAHD
+718 CTKCGATKAHD
-729 LKVVSKDPATCTKKG
+729 LEVVSKDPATCTKKG

-769 DWKNQNGTCSRCGEQ
+769 DWKNQDGTCSRCNAQ

-809 CNTCGFEETRTL
+809 CNTCGFEETKKL
-821 AKTDH
+821 EKTAH

-845 VRQCEVCQKTE
+845 VRQCKVCQKTE
-856 TKKLEKTAHV
+856 TKKLEKTDHV
-866 TEIVG
+866 TEVVG

-902 LAQHQWGEWKTTTPA
+902 LAQHQWSEWKTTTPA
-917 SCTHEGEETRQCKN
+917 SCTHEGEEI
-931 CQETETRKLKKTDH
+931 
-945 DWSEWK
+945 
-951 TTTKPSCTHE
+951 
-961 GEETRQC
+961 RQC

-989 GAKAPNCTSEGYTG
+989 GAKAPSCTTEGYTG

-1008 DCHATIKNG
+1008 DCHAVVKNG
-1017 HKLDKTAHQWSTW
+1017 NTLAKTAHQWSMW

-1036 SYASEGEQTR
+1036 SYTSEGEQTR

-1079 VLKAGLSVRFSKANP
+1079 VLKAGLTVRFSKANT

-1106 VDGINYKVAEVGAN
+1106 VDGISYKVAEVGAN
-1120 AFKNNK
+1120 AFNNNK

>member
-55 YVDYTFPEDQT
+55 YVDYTFPEDQI

-88 DHKSNYIILR
+88 DHKDSHITIEMPFSVKTDKVIEKNYDIA
-98 VPVKIKTAQ
+98 IK
-107 SVDEYQLQSD
+107 VD
-117 VEDKINS
+117 DKIDN
-124 WIRFGGNMTKR
+124 WIRFGDNMTKR

-149 NLSSFYTYLD
+149 NLKSYYTTVDEWKKTENGYSGIFSLSFEYSP
-159 DYAYTGGELTG
+159 
-170 TFKIAVNYKTRYDFT
+170 RYDFT

-211 LCKWVNKHIKY
+211 LCKWVHAQINDT
-222 KSSEVFLG
+222 SVSTAEG
-230 DQSGMQGMMEGW
+230 QSGMKGIMERK
-242 GVCNAYA
+242 GVCNAFA
-249 TLTCYLGRCLGLDIL
+249 TLSCYLGRCLGLDIL
-264 YEGGDTFTDSHAWDL
+264 YESGDTWDDGHAWNL
-279 VKVGDEWYY
+279 VKVGNEWYY
-288 MDPTKSGH
+288 MDTTCSLD
-296 EEGVTFCASF
+296 TLSDF
-306 LQGNDWLKCN
+306 LQGESWLKCN
-316 VKELDDQFKDYNN
+316 IETLDSQFKNYDK
-329 IYNISDI
+329 IYNIPAI
-336 SYANKHNNCE
+336 SYDEKYSTCE
-346 HSWVKGAIG
+346 HNWSLYSG
-355 DITSRIEDSTC
+355 TDSSFNC
-366 NIPYNVAYACT
+366 NFPTTNNYFCT
-377 KCDAYKWVYYKDPKG
+377 KCHAGKWEYYKDPKG
-392 HIPGKVI
+392 HTPGKVI
-399 RVERE
+399 RVDRE
-404 ANCYTEGLQVRECLR
+404 ANCYTEGLQIRECTVC
-419 PAEDGG
+419 GKG
-425 CQSHAYYETIPM
+425 YWETIPM
-437 TQHHWVDGKCTIC
+437 TQHNWVDGKCTIC

-470 TYGSYTKTCAT
+470 TMGSYTKTCTT

-517 TNCGKTNG
+517 INCGKTYG
-525 QKQIPATGEHNW
+525 QRTIPATGEHNW

-573 ADHTWAEGDGTVT
+573 ADHTWTEGNGTVT
-586 CTKCGCEHTH
+586 CTKCGWEHTH

-627 DQEVHKCHSTKTE
+627 DQEVHKCHSTKTV

-718 CSVCGVTKAHD
+718 CSVCGATKAHD
-729 LKVVSKDPATCTKKG
+729 LEVVSKDPATCTKKG

-769 DWKNQNGTCSRCGEQ
+769 DWKNQDGTCSRCNVQ

-809 CNTCGFEETRTL
+809 CNTCGFEEIKKL
-821 AKTDH
+821 EKTAH

-831 NITTEPSCTTEGEE
+831 NTTTKPSCTTEGEE
-845 VRQCEVCQKTE
+845 TRQCKNCQKTE

-917 SCTHEGEETRQCKN
+917 SCTHEGEETRQCSV
-931 CQETETRKLKKTDH
+931 CQETETRKLKKTGH

-968 KNCQKTESR
+968 KNCQWTE
-977 TLAKTAHNTEIV
+977 TKKLAKTAHNTEV
-989 GAKAPNCTSEGYTG
+989 RGAKEPSCTTEGYTG

-1008 DCHATIKNG
+1008 DCHAVVKKG
-1017 HKLDKTAHQWSTW
+1017 HKLDKTAHQWSSW

-1036 SYASEGEQTR
+1036 SYTSEGEQTR

-1056 RKLNKLPLP
+1056 GKLNKLPLP

-1079 VLKAGLSVRFSKANP
+1079 VLKAGLTVRFSKANP

-1106 VDGINYKVAEVGAN
+1106 VNGISYKVAEVGAN

-1169 CFSKVHKKMVIKVP
+1169 CFNKVHKKMVIKVP
-1183 KKVKKSYVKIFKGFK
+1183 KKVKKSYTKIFKGFK

>member
-1 MKKSTMLA
+1 MKKSTILA

-40 DKATRKECTN
+40 DKATVEEKTDADNDKYLLYTLPNTN
-50 SEGVS
+50 
-55 YVDYTFPEDQT
+55 YD
-66 QSYNSYDD
+66 SYDD
-74 AVTSLAKFTVDAVA
+74 AITGLAKYMVDATADRKYNSVSVLFPFTVVTDKTINEAV
-88 DHKSNYIILR
+88 DM
-98 VPVKIKTAQ
+98 
-107 SVDEYQLQSD
+107 SVDID
-117 VEDKINS
+117 DKIDS
-124 WIRFGGNMTKR
+124 WIRFGDNMTKR

-149 NLSSFYTYLD
+149 NLSSFNTNIINWKKTDNGYSGL
-159 DYAYTGGELTG
+159 
-170 TFKIAVNYKTRYDFT
+170 AVCAVEYSHRYDFT

-211 LCKWVNKHIKY
+211 LCKWVHAQINDT
-222 KSSEVFLG
+222 SVSTAEG
-230 DQSGMQGMMEGW
+230 QSGMKGIMERK
-242 GVCNAYA
+242 GVCNAFA
-249 TLTCYLGRCLGLDIL
+249 TLSCYLGRCLGLDIL
-264 YEGGDTFTDSHAWDL
+264 YESGDTWDDGHAWNL

-288 MDPTKSGH
+288 MDTTCSLY
-296 EEGVTFCASF
+296 TLSDF
-306 LQGNDWLKCN
+306 LQGESWLKCN
-316 VKELDDQFKDYNN
+316 IETLDSQFKNYDK
-329 IYNISDI
+329 IYNIPAI
-336 SYANKHNNCE
+336 SYDEKYSTCE
-346 HSWVKGAIG
+346 HNWSLYSS
-355 DITSRIEDSTC
+355 TDSSFNC
-366 NIPYNVAYACT
+366 NFPTTNNYFCT
-377 KCDAYKWVYYKDPKG
+377 KCHAGKWEYYKDPKG
-392 HIPGKVI
+392 HTPGKVI
-399 RVERE
+399 RVDRE
-404 ANCYTEGLQVRECLR
+404 ANCYTEGLQVRECTVC
-419 PAEDGG
+419 GKG
-425 CQSHAYYETIPM
+425 YWETIPM

-470 TYGSYTKTCAT
+470 TYGSYTKTCTT

-512 ETKTC
+512 ETKIC

-525 QKQIPATGEHNW
+525 QRQIPATGEHNW

-551 KQKQECTVCHT
+551 KQKQKCTVCHT

-573 ADHTWAEGDGTVT
+573 ADHTWTEGDGTVT
-586 CTKCGCEHTH
+586 CTKCGWEHTH
-596 RWVEDTSKTVPA
+596 RWVEDTSKTVTA
-608 TCTSEGSKTYYCTA
+608 TCTSEGSKTYYCIA

-627 DQEVHKCHSTKTE
+627 DQEVHKCHSTKTV
-640 TLAKTAHHWVNG
+640 TLAKTDHHWVNG

-718 CSVCGVTKAHD
+718 CSVCEATKAHD
-729 LKVVSKDPATCTKKG
+729 SKVVSKDPATCTKKG

-769 DWKNQNGTCSRCGEQ
+769 DWKNQDGTCSRCNEQ

-809 CNTCGFEETRTL
+809 CNTCGFEETKKL
-821 AKTDH
+821 EKTDH

-845 VRQCEVCQKTE
+845 VRQCEVCQKIE
-856 TKKLEKTAHV
+856 TKKLKKTDHV

-871 AKESTCTT
+871 AKESTCTI

-887 CKHCHEV
+887 CKHCHKV

-917 SCTHEGEETRQCKN
+917 SCTHEGEETRQCSV
-931 CQETETRKLKKTDH
+931 CQETETRKLEKTDH

-951 TTTKPSCTHE
+951 ITTKPSCTTE

-977 TLAKTAHNTEIV
+977 TLAKTVHNTEIV
-989 GAKAPNCTSEGYTG
+989 GAKAPSCTTEGYTG

-1008 DCHATIKNG
+1008 DCHAVVKKGNS
-1017 HKLDKTAHQWSTW
+1017 LAKTAHQWSTW

-1036 SYASEGEQTR
+1036 SYTSEGEQTR

-1056 RKLNKLPLP
+1056 RKLDKLPLP

-1101 PNTIT
+1101 PNTIK
-1106 VDGINYKVAEVGAN
+1106 VNGISYKVTEVGAN

-1156 KTTLLTKKTASKK
+1156 KTTLLTKNTASKK
-1169 CFSKVHKKMVIKVP
+1169 CFNKVHKKMVIKVP
-1183 KKVKKSYVKIFKGFK
+1183 KKVKKSYAKIFKGFK

>member
-1 MKKSTMLA
+1 MKKSTMLV

-29 IKDTDPTTVQW
+29 IKDADPTTVQW

-74 AVTSLAKFTVDAVA
+74 AVSSLAKFTVDAVA

-149 NLSSFYTYLD
+149 NLSSFYTYLN
-159 DYAYTGGELTG
+159 DYKYTNDELTG
-170 TFKIAVNYKTRYDFT
+170 TFKIVVKYSTRYDFT

-211 LCKWVNKHIKY
+211 LNKWVHAQINDT
-222 KSSEVFLG
+222 SVSTAEG
-230 DQSGMQGMMEGW
+230 QSGMKGIMERK
-242 GVCNAYA
+242 GVCNAFA
-249 TLTCYLGRCLGLDIL
+249 TLSCYLGRCLGLDIL
-264 YEGGDTFTDSHAWDL
+264 YESGDTWDDGHAWNL
-279 VKVGDEWYY
+279 IKIGDEWYY
-288 MDPTKSGH
+288 TDTSCPVDVLSN
-296 EEGVTFCASF
+296 F
-306 LQGNDWLKCN
+306 LQGKSWLKCN
-316 VKELDDQFKDYNN
+316 IETLDSQFKNYDK
-329 IYNISDI
+329 IYNIPAIGYDEKYST
-336 SYANKHNNCE
+336 CE
-346 HSWVKGAIG
+346 HNWSLYSG
-355 DITSRIEDSTC
+355 TDSSFNC
-366 NIPYNVAYACT
+366 NFPTTNNYFCT
-377 KCDAYKWVYYKDPKG
+377 KCHAGKWEYYKDPKG
-392 HIPGKVI
+392 HTPGKVI
-399 RVERE
+399 RVDRE
-404 ANCYTEGLQVRECLR
+404 ANCYTEGLQVRECTVC
-419 PAEDGG
+419 GKG
-425 CQSHAYYETIPM
+425 YWETIPM

-470 TYGSYTKTCAT
+470 TMGSYTKTCTT
-481 CGYVYKGQ
+481 CGYVLKGQ

-525 QKQIPATGEHNW
+525 QRQIPATGEHNW

-586 CTKCGCEHTH
+586 CTKCGWEHTH

-608 TCTSEGSKTYYCTA
+608 TCTSEGSKTYYCIA

-627 DQEVHKCHSTKTE
+627 DQEVHKCHSTKTV

-659 THEHDWQEQTSLA
+659 THEHDWQEQTSLT

-707 HQIAQNKSECK
+707 HQIATNKSECK
-718 CSVCGVTKAHD
+718 CSVCGATKAHD

-769 DWKNQNGTCSRCGEQ
+769 DWKNQDGTCSRCNAQ

-845 VRQCEVCQKTE
+845 VRQCQNCQKTE

-866 TEIVG
+866 TEVVG

-887 CKHCHEV
+887 CKDCHAV
-894 IKKGHELA
+894 VKKGHKLDKTA
-902 LAQHQWGEWKTTTPA
+902 HQWSTWKTTTPA
-917 SCTHEGEETRQCKN
+917 SCTHEGEETRQCSV
-931 CQETETRKLKKTDH
+931 CQETETRKLEKTAH

-951 TTTKPSCTHE
+951 TTTAPSCTTE

-968 KNCQKTESR
+968 SVCQETETR
-977 TLAKTAHNTEIV
+977 KLAKTVHNTEIV
-989 GAKAPNCTSEGYTG
+989 GAKAPSCTSEGYTG

-1008 DCHATIKNG
+1008 DCYATIKKG

-1079 VLKAGLSVRFSKANP
+1079 VLKAGLTVRFSKANP

-1106 VDGINYKVAEVGAN
+1106 VDGISYKVAEVGAN

-1169 CFSKVHKKMVIKVP
+1169 CFSKVSKKMVIKVP
-1183 KKVKKSYVKIFKGFK
+1183 KKVKKTYVKIFKGFK

>member
-1 MKKSTMLA
+1 MLA

-22 CTSHATE
+22 CISHATE

-40 DKATRKECTN
+40 DKATVEEKTDADNGKYLLYTLPNTN
-50 SEGVS
+50 
-55 YVDYTFPEDQT
+55 YD
-66 QSYNSYDD
+66 SYDD
-74 AVTSLAKFTVDAVA
+74 AITGLAKYMVDATADRKYNSVSVLFPFTVATDKTIDEAV
-88 DHKSNYIILR
+88 DM
-98 VPVKIKTAQ
+98 
-107 SVDEYQLQSD
+107 SVDID
-117 VEDKINS
+117 DKIDS

-149 NLSSFYTYLD
+149 NLSSFNTNIINWKKTDNGYSGL
-159 DYAYTGGELTG
+159 
-170 TFKIAVNYKTRYDFT
+170 AVCAVEYSPRYDFT

-211 LCKWVNKHIKY
+211 LNKWVHAQINDT
-222 KSSEVFLG
+222 SVSTAEG
-230 DQSGMQGMMEGW
+230 QSGMKGIMERK
-242 GVCNAYA
+242 GVCNAFA
-249 TLTCYLGRCLGLDIL
+249 TLSCYLGRCLGLDIL
-264 YEGGDTFTDSHAWDL
+264 YESGDTWDDGHAWNL
-279 VKVGDEWYY
+279 IKIGDEWYY
-288 MDPTKSGH
+288 TDTSCPVDVLSN
-296 EEGVTFCASF
+296 F
-306 LQGNDWLKCN
+306 LQGKSWLKCN
-316 VKELDDQFKDYNN
+316 IETLDSQFKNYDK
-329 IYNISDI
+329 IYNIPAIGYDEKYST
-336 SYANKHNNCE
+336 CE
-346 HSWVKGAIG
+346 HNWSLYSG
-355 DITSRIEDSTC
+355 TDSSFNC
-366 NIPYNVAYACT
+366 NFPTTNNYFCT
-377 KCDAYKWVYYKDPKG
+377 KCHAGKWEYYKDPKG
-392 HIPGKVI
+392 HTPGKVI
-399 RVERE
+399 RVDRE
-404 ANCYTEGLQVRECLR
+404 ANCYTEGLQVRECTVC
-419 PAEDGG
+419 GKG
-425 CQSHAYYETIPM
+425 YWETIPM

-470 TYGSYTKTCAT
+470 TYGSYTKTCTT

-512 ETKTC
+512 ETKIC
-517 TNCGKTNG
+517 TNCGKVNG
-525 QKQIPATGEHNW
+525 QRQIPATGEHNW

-573 ADHTWAEGDGTVT
+573 ADHTWTEGDGTVT
-586 CTKCGCEHTH
+586 CTKCGWEHTH

-608 TCTSEGSKTYYCTA
+608 TCTSEGSKTYYCIA

-627 DQEVHKCHSTKTE
+627 DQEVHKCHNTKTE
-640 TLAKTAHHWVNG
+640 ILAKTAHHWVNG

-659 THEHDWQEQTSLA
+659 THEHDWQEQTSLT
-672 KSPTCTEKGSKTYKC
+672 KSPTCIKKGSKTYKC

-707 HQIAQNKSECK
+707 HQIATNKSECK
-718 CSVCGVTKAHD
+718 CSVCGATKAHD

-756 VRDNDPDAPALGH
+756 VRDNDPDSPALGH
-769 DWKNQNGTCSRCGEQ
+769 DWKNQDGTCSRCNAQ
-784 HTHDWGEWKTT
+784 HTHNWGEWKTT

-809 CNTCGFEETRTL
+809 CNTCRFEETRTL

-831 NITTEPSCTTEGEE
+831 NITTKPSCTTEGEE
-845 VRQCEVCQKTE
+845 VRQCQNCQKTE

-866 TEIVG
+866 TEVVG

-989 GAKAPNCTSEGYTG
+989 GVKAPSCTSEGYTG

-1008 DCHATIKNG
+1008 DCHATIKEG

-1079 VLKAGLSVRFSKANP
+1079 VLKAGLTVRFSKANP

-1126 KVKKVTIGANVVKIA
+1126 KVKKVTIGANVVKVA

-1169 CFSKVHKKMVIKVP
+1169 CFSKVHKKMIIKVP
-1183 KKVKKSYVKIFKGFK
+1183 KKVKKSYAKIFKGFK

>member
-40 DKATRKECTN
+40 DKATVEEKTDADNDKYLLYTLPNTN
-50 SEGVS
+50 
-55 YVDYTFPEDQT
+55 YD
-66 QSYNSYDD
+66 SYDD
-74 AVTSLAKFTVDAVA
+74 AITGLAKYMVDATADRKYNSVSVLFPFTVVTDKTIDEAV
-88 DHKSNYIILR
+88 DM
-98 VPVKIKTAQ
+98 
-107 SVDEYQLQSD
+107 SVDID
-117 VEDKINS
+117 DKIDS

-149 NLSSFYTYLD
+149 NLSSFNTNIINWKKTDNGYSGL
-159 DYAYTGGELTG
+159 
-170 TFKIAVNYKTRYDFT
+170 AVCAVEYSTRYDFT

-211 LCKWVNKHIKY
+211 LNKWVHAQINDT
-222 KSSEVFLG
+222 SVSTAEG
-230 DQSGMQGMMEGW
+230 QSGMKGIMERK
-242 GVCNAYA
+242 GVCNAFA
-249 TLTCYLGRCLGLDIL
+249 TLSCYLGRCLGLDIL
-264 YEGGDTFTDSHAWDL
+264 YESGDTWDDGHAWNL
-279 VKVGDEWYY
+279 IKIGDEWYY
-288 MDPTKSGH
+288 TDTSCPVDVLSN
-296 EEGVTFCASF
+296 F
-306 LQGNDWLKCN
+306 LQGKSWLKCN
-316 VKELDDQFKDYNN
+316 IETLDSQFKNYDK
-329 IYNISDI
+329 IYNIPAIGYDEKYST
-336 SYANKHNNCE
+336 CE
-346 HSWVKGAIG
+346 HNWSLYSG
-355 DITSRIEDSTC
+355 TDSSFNC
-366 NIPYNVAYACT
+366 NFPTTNNYFCT
-377 KCDAYKWVYYKDPKG
+377 KCHAGKWEYYKDPKG
-392 HIPGKVI
+392 HTPGKVI
-399 RVERE
+399 RVDRE
-404 ANCYTEGLQVRECLR
+404 ANCYTEGLQVRECTVC
-419 PAEDGG
+419 GKG
-425 CQSHAYYETIPM
+425 YWETIPM

-457 YGEKTIITPATCT
+457 YGEKTIVTPATCT
-470 TYGSYTKTCAT
+470 TYGSYTKTCTT
-481 CGYVYKGQ
+481 CGYVLKGQ

-525 QKQIPATGEHNW
+525 QRQIPATGEHNW

-562 TRTTIN
+562 IRTAIN

-573 ADHTWAEGDGTVT
+573 ADHTWTEGDGTVT
-586 CTKCGCEHTH
+586 CTKCGWEHTH

-608 TCTSEGSKTYYCTA
+608 TCTSEGSKTYYCIA

-707 HQIAQNKSECK
+707 HQIATNKSECK
-718 CSVCGVTKAHD
+718 CSVCGDTKAHD

-769 DWKNQNGTCSRCGEQ
+769 DWKNQDGTCSRCNAQ
-784 HTHDWGEWKTT
+784 HTHDWREWKTT
-795 TPADCTTEGEEVRQ
+795 TPANCTTEGEEVRQ

-831 NITTEPSCTTEGEE
+831 NITTEPSCTHEGEE
-845 VRQCEVCQKTE
+845 TRQCKNCQKTE

-866 TEIVG
+866 TELVG
-871 AKESTCTT
+871 AKAPSCTSE
-879 AGYSGDEV
+879 GYTGNEV
-887 CKHCHEV
+887 CKDCHAV
-894 IKKGHELA
+894 VKKGHKLDKTA
-902 LAQHQWGEWKTTTPA
+902 HQWSTWKTTTPA
-917 SCTHEGEETRQCKN
+917 SCTHEGEETRQCSV
-931 CQETETRKLKKTDH
+931 CQETETRKLKKIDH

-977 TLAKTAHNTEIV
+977 TLDKTAHNTEIV
-989 GAKAPNCTSEGYTG
+989 GAKAPSCTTEGYTG

-1008 DCHATIKNG
+1008 DCHATIKKG

-1101 PNTIT
+1101 PNAIT
-1106 VDGINYKVAEVGAN
+1106 VDGISYKVAEVGAN

>member
-29 IKDTDPTTVQW
+29 IKDTDQTTVQW
-40 DKATRKECTN
+40 DKATVEEKTDADNDKYLLYTLPNTN
-50 SEGVS
+50 
-55 YVDYTFPEDQT
+55 YD
-66 QSYNSYDD
+66 SYDD
-74 AVTSLAKFTVDAVA
+74 AITGLAKYMVDATADRKYNSVSVLFPFTVVTDKTINEAV
-88 DHKSNYIILR
+88 DM
-98 VPVKIKTAQ
+98 
-107 SVDEYQLQSD
+107 SVDID
-117 VEDKINS
+117 DKIDS
-124 WIRFGGNMTKR
+124 WIRFGDNMTKR

-149 NLSSFYTYLD
+149 NLSSFNTNIINWKKTDNGYSGL
-159 DYAYTGGELTG
+159 
-170 TFKIAVNYKTRYDFT
+170 AVCAVEYSHRYDFT

-211 LCKWVNKHIKY
+211 LCKWVHAQINDT
-222 KSSEVFLG
+222 SVSTAEG
-230 DQSGMQGMMEGW
+230 QSGMKGIMERK
-242 GVCNAYA
+242 GVCNAFA
-249 TLTCYLGRCLGLDIL
+249 TLSCYLGRCLGLDIL
-264 YEGGDTFTDSHAWDL
+264 YESGDTWDDGHAWNL

-288 MDPTKSGH
+288 MDTTCSLY
-296 EEGVTFCASF
+296 TLSDF
-306 LQGNDWLKCN
+306 LQGESWLKCN
-316 VKELDDQFKDYNN
+316 IETLDSQFKNYDK
-329 IYNISDI
+329 IYNIPAI
-336 SYANKHNNCE
+336 SYDEKYSTCKHNWSLYSSTDSSFNCNFP
-346 HSWVKGAIG
+346 
-355 DITSRIEDSTC
+355 TT
-366 NIPYNVAYACT
+366 NNYFCT
-377 KCDAYKWVYYKDPKG
+377 KCHAGKWEYYKDPKG
-392 HIPGKVI
+392 HTPGKVI
-399 RVERE
+399 RVDRE
-404 ANCYTEGLQVRECLR
+404 ANCYTEGLQVRECTVC
-419 PAEDGG
+419 GKG
-425 CQSHAYYETIPM
+425 YWETIPM

-470 TYGSYTKTCAT
+470 TYGSYTKTCTT

-512 ETKTC
+512 ETKIC

-525 QKQIPATGEHNW
+525 QRQIPATGEHNW

-551 KQKQECTVCHT
+551 KQKQKCTVCHT

-573 ADHTWAEGDGTVT
+573 ADHTWTEGDGTVT
-586 CTKCGCEHTH
+586 CTKCGWEHTH
-596 RWVEDTSKTVPA
+596 RWVEDTSKTVTA
-608 TCTSEGSKTYYCTA
+608 TCTSEGSKTYYCIA

-627 DQEVHKCHSTKTE
+627 DQEVHKCHSTKTV
-640 TLAKTAHHWVNG
+640 TLAKTDHHWVNG

-718 CSVCGVTKAHD
+718 CSVCGATKAHD

-769 DWKNQNGTCSRCGEQ
+769 DWKNRDGMCSRCNAQ

-809 CNTCGFEETRTL
+809 CNTCRFEETRTL

-826 QWGEW
+826 DWGEW
-831 NITTEPSCTTEGEE
+831 NITTEPSCTHEGEE
-845 VRQCEVCQKTE
+845 TRQCKNCQKTE

-866 TEIVG
+866 TELVG
-871 AKESTCTT
+871 AKAPSCTSE
-879 AGYSGDEV
+879 GYTGNEV
-887 CKHCHEV
+887 CKDCHAV
-894 IKKGHELA
+894 VKKGHKLDKTA
-902 LAQHQWGEWKTTTPA
+902 HQWSTWKTTTPA
-917 SCTHEGEETRQCKN
+917 SCTHEGEETRQCSV

-951 TTTKPSCTHE
+951 TTTKPSCTTE
-961 GEETRQC
+961 GEENRQC

-989 GAKAPNCTSEGYTG
+989 GAKAPSCTTEGYTG

-1008 DCHATIKNG
+1008 DCHATIKKG

-1046 QCSQCHQTET
+1046 QCSQCHQIET

-1079 VLKAGLSVRFSKANP
+1079 VLKAGLTVRFSKANP

-1126 KVKKVTIGANVVKIA
+1126 KVKKVTIGANVVKVA

-1156 KTTLLTKKTASKK
+1156 KTTLLIKKTASKK
-1169 CFSKVHKKMVIKVP
+1169 CFSKVHKKMIIKVP
-1183 KKVKKSYVKIFKGFK
+1183 KKVKKTYVKIFKGFK

>member
-29 IKDTDPTTVQW
+29 IKDTDQTTVQW
-40 DKATRKECTN
+40 DKATVEEKTDADNDKYLLYTLPNTN
-50 SEGVS
+50 
-55 YVDYTFPEDQT
+55 YD
-66 QSYNSYDD
+66 SYDD
-74 AVTSLAKFTVDAVA
+74 AITGLAKYMVDATADRKYNSVSVLFPFTVVTDKTIDEAV
-88 DHKSNYIILR
+88 DM
-98 VPVKIKTAQ
+98 
-107 SVDEYQLQSD
+107 SVDID
-117 VEDKINS
+117 DKIDS
-124 WIRFGGNMTKR
+124 WIRFGDNMTKR

-149 NLSSFYTYLD
+149 NLSSFNTNIIDWKKTDNGYSGL
-159 DYAYTGGELTG
+159 
-170 TFKIAVNYKTRYDFT
+170 AVCAVEYSPRYDFT

-249 TLTCYLGRCLGLDIL
+249 TLTCYLGRCLGLDVL
-264 YEGGDTFTDSHAWDL
+264 YEGGDTWDDGHAWNL
-279 VKVGDEWYY
+279 IKIGDEWYY
-288 MDPTKSGH
+288 TDTSCPVDVLSN
-296 EEGVTFCASF
+296 F
-306 LQGNDWLKCN
+306 LQGESWLKCN
-316 VKELDDQFKDYNN
+316 IETLDDQFKNYDK
-329 IYNISDI
+329 IYNIPAI
-336 SYANKHNNCE
+336 SYDEKYSTCE
-346 HSWVKGAIG
+346 HNWSLYSG
-355 DITSRIEDSTC
+355 TDSSFNC
-366 NIPYNVAYACT
+366 NFPTTNNYFCT
-377 KCDAYKWVYYKDPKG
+377 KCHAGKWEYYKDPKG
-392 HIPGKVI
+392 HTPGKVI
-399 RVERE
+399 RVDRE
-404 ANCYTEGLQVRECLR
+404 ANCYTEGLQVRECTVC
-419 PAEDGG
+419 GKG
-425 CQSHAYYETIPM
+425 YWETIPM

-457 YGEKTIITPATCT
+457 YGEKTIISPATCT
-470 TYGSYTKTCAT
+470 TYGSYTKTCTT

-525 QKQIPATGEHNW
+525 QRQIPATGEHNW

-586 CTKCGCEHTH
+586 CTKCGWEHTH

-627 DQEVHKCHSTKTE
+627 DQEVHKCHSTKTV

-718 CSVCGVTKAHD
+718 CSVCGATKAHD

-769 DWKNQNGTCSRCGEQ
+769 DWKNQDGTCSRCNAQ

-809 CNTCGFEETRTL
+809 CNTCGFEETKKL
-821 AKTDH
+821 EKTAH

-831 NITTEPSCTTEGEE
+831 KTTTKPSCTTEGEE

-887 CKHCHEV
+887 CKHCHAV
-894 IKKGHELA
+894 IKMGHKLA
-902 LAQHQWGEWKTTTPA
+902 LAQHQ
-917 SCTHEGEETRQCKN
+917 
-931 CQETETRKLKKTDH
+931 
-945 DWSEWK
+945 WSEWK
-951 TTTKPSCTHE
+951 TTTKPSCTTE

-989 GAKAPNCTSEGYTG
+989 GAKAPSCTTEGYTG

-1008 DCHATIKNG
+1008 DCNVKVKEG
-1017 HKLDKTAHQWSTW
+1017 HTLAKTAHNWGEWKTTTPANCTTEGKEVRQCKVCQKTESRTLAKTAHQWSTW

-1106 VDGINYKVAEVGAN
+1106 VNGISYKVAEVGAN

-1147 CPSLRNVII
+1147 CPILRNVII

-1169 CFSKVHKKMVIKVP
+1169 CFNKVHKKMVIKVP

>member
-29 IKDTDPTTVQW
+29 IKDTDTTTVQW
-40 DKATRKECTN
+40 DKATVEEKTDADNDKYLLYTLPNTN
-50 SEGVS
+50 
-55 YVDYTFPEDQT
+55 YD
-66 QSYNSYDD
+66 SYDD
-74 AVTSLAKFTVDAVA
+74 AITGLAKYMVDATADRKYNSVSVLFPFTVVTDKTIDKAV
-88 DHKSNYIILR
+88 DM
-98 VPVKIKTAQ
+98 
-107 SVDEYQLQSD
+107 SVDID
-117 VEDKINS
+117 DKIDS

-149 NLSSFYTYLD
+149 NLSSFNTNIINWKKTDNGYSGL
-159 DYAYTGGELTG
+159 
-170 TFKIAVNYKTRYDFT
+170 AVCAVEYSPRYDFT
-185 EYETKCLN
+185 EYETKCIN

-242 GVCNAYA
+242 GVCNAHA
-249 TLTCYLGRCLGLDIL
+249 TLTCYLGRCLGLDVL
-264 YEGGDTFTDSHAWDL
+264 YEGGDTWNDSHAWNL
-279 VKVGDEWYY
+279 VKIDNEWYY
-288 MDPTKSGH
+288 MDPTKSGN
-296 EEGVTFCASF
+296 EESSNFYASF
-306 LQGNDWLKCN
+306 LQGNDWLKCE
-316 VKELDDQFKDYNN
+316 VSEVDDQFKDYKEK
-329 IYNISDI
+329 YNISDI
-336 SYANKHNNCE
+336 SYNNKHTSHE
-346 HSWVKGAIG
+346 HAWAECGVHNGTQNQK
-355 DITSRIEDSTC
+355 DSTC
-366 NIPYNVAYACT
+366 DLPYWLAFRCT
-377 KCDAYKWVYYKDPKG
+377 KCNAVKWEYYKDPKG
-392 HIPGKVI
+392 HTPGKVI
-399 RVERE
+399 RVDRE
-404 ANCYTEGLQVRECLR
+404 ANCYTEGLQVRECTVC
-419 PAEDGG
+419 GKG
-425 CQSHAYYETIPM
+425 YWETIPM
-437 TQHHWVDGKCTIC
+437 TQHNWVDGKCTIC

-457 YGEKTIITPATCT
+457 YGEKTIISPATCT
-470 TYGSYTKTCAT
+470 TYGSYTKTCTT

-505 TCNSTGV
+505 TCNSAGV
-512 ETKTC
+512 ETKIC
-517 TNCGKTNG
+517 TNCGKTYG
-525 QKQIPATGEHNW
+525 QRPIPATGEHNW
-537 ETVET
+537 EAVET

-573 ADHTWAEGDGTVT
+573 ADHTWTEGNETVT
-586 CTKCGCEHTH
+586 CTKCGWEHTH

-627 DQEVHKCHSTKTE
+627 DQEVHKCHSTKTV

-687 SKCGETKVE
+687 SKCGETKIE

-707 HQIAQNKSECK
+707 HQIATNRSECK

-769 DWKNQNGTCSRCGEQ
+769 DWKNQDGTCSRCNAQ
-784 HTHDWGEWKTT
+784 HTHDWGEWKTTTPADCTTEGDEVRQCNTCGFEETRTLAKTDHQWSEWKTT

-826 QWGEW
+826 DW
-831 NITTEPSCTTEGEE
+831 N
-845 VRQCEVCQKTE
+845 
-856 TKKLEKTAHV
+856 
-866 TEIVG
+866 
-871 AKESTCTT
+871 
-879 AGYSGDEV
+879 
-887 CKHCHEV
+887 
-894 IKKGHELA
+894 
-902 LAQHQWGEWKTTTPA
+902 EWKTTTPA
-917 SCTHEGEETRQCKN
+917 SCTTEGEETRQCKN
-931 CQETETRKLKKTDH
+931 CQKTESRTLAKTNHQWGEWKTTTAPSCTTEGEEAKQCSVCQETETRKLKKTDH

-961 GEETRQC
+961 GEENRQC

-989 GAKAPNCTSEGYTG
+989 GAKAPSCTTEGYTG

-1008 DCHATIKNG
+1008 DCHATIKKG

-1079 VLKAGLSVRFSKANP
+1079 VLKAGLTVRFSKANP

-1101 PNTIT
+1101 PNTIK
-1106 VDGINYKVAEVGAN
+1106 VNGINYKVTEVGAN

-1147 CPSLRNVII
+1147 CPNLRNVII

-1169 CFSKVHKKMVIKVP
+1169 CFSKVHKKMIIKVP

>member
-1 MKKSTMLA
+1 MVDA
-9 TAAFAVLL
+9 TADRKYNSVSVL
-17 GLFVP
+17 FPFTVV
-22 CTSHATE
+22 
-29 IKDTDPTTVQW
+29 TDKTI
-40 DKATRKECTN
+40 DKA
-50 SEGVS
+50 
-55 YVDYTFPEDQT
+55 VDM
-66 QSYNSYDD
+66 
-74 AVTSLAKFTVDAVA
+74 
-88 DHKSNYIILR
+88 
-98 VPVKIKTAQ
+98 
-107 SVDEYQLQSD
+107 SVDID
-117 VEDKINS
+117 DKIDS
-124 WIRFGGNMTKR
+124 WIRFGDNMTKR

-149 NLSSFYTYLD
+149 NLSSFNTNIIDWKKTENGYSGL
-159 DYAYTGGELTG
+159 
-170 TFKIAVNYKTRYDFT
+170 AVCAVEYSTRYDFT

-211 LCKWVNKHIKY
+211 LCKWVHAQINDT
-222 KSSEVFLG
+222 SVSTAEG
-230 DQSGMQGMMEGW
+230 QSGMKGIMERK
-242 GVCNAYA
+242 GVCNAFA
-249 TLTCYLGRCLGLDIL
+249 TLSCYLGRCLGLDIL
-264 YEGGDTFTDSHAWDL
+264 YESGDTWDDGHAWNL
-279 VKVGDEWYY
+279 VKVGNEWYY
-288 MDPTKSGH
+288 MDTTCSLD
-296 EEGVTFCASF
+296 TLSDF
-306 LQGNDWLKCN
+306 LQGESWLKCN
-316 VKELDDQFKDYNN
+316 IETLDSQFKNYDK
-329 IYNISDI
+329 IYNIPAI
-336 SYANKHNNCE
+336 SYDEKYSTCE
-346 HSWVKGAIG
+346 HNWSLYSG
-355 DITSRIEDSTC
+355 TDSSFNC
-366 NIPYNVAYACT
+366 NFPTTNNYFCT
-377 KCDAYKWVYYKDPKG
+377 KCHAGKWEYYKDPKG
-392 HIPGKVI
+392 HTPGKVI
-399 RVERE
+399 RVDRE
-404 ANCYTEGLQVRECLR
+404 ANCYTEGLQVRECTVC
-419 PAEDGG
+419 GKG
-425 CQSHAYYETIPM
+425 YWETIPM

-470 TYGSYTKTCAT
+470 TYGSYTKTCTT

-517 TNCGKTNG
+517 TNCGKTYG
-525 QKQIPATGEHNW
+525 QRTIPATGEHNW

-562 TRTTIN
+562 TKTTIN

-573 ADHTWAEGDGTVT
+573 ADHTWTEGDGTVT
-586 CTKCGCEHTH
+586 CTKCGWEHTH

-608 TCTSEGSKTYYCTA
+608 TCTSEGSKTYYCIA

-652 VCTECGA
+652 ICTECGA

-718 CSVCGVTKAHD
+718 CSVCGATKAHD

-769 DWKNQNGTCSRCGEQ
+769 DWKNQDGTCSRCNEQ

-809 CNTCGFEETRTL
+809 CNTCGFEETKKL
-821 AKTDH
+821 EKTAH

-831 NITTEPSCTTEGEE
+831 NTTTKPSCTTEGEE

-887 CKHCHEV
+887 CKHCHAV
-894 IKKGHELA
+894 IKMGHKLA
-902 LAQHQWGEWKTTTPA
+902 LAQHQ
-917 SCTHEGEETRQCKN
+917 
-931 CQETETRKLKKTDH
+931 
-945 DWSEWK
+945 WSEWK
-951 TTTKPSCTHE
+951 TTTKPSCTTE

-989 GAKAPNCTSEGYTG
+989 GAKAPSCTTEGYTG

-1008 DCHATIKNG
+1008 DCNVKVKEG
-1017 HKLDKTAHQWSTW
+1017 HTLAKTAHNWGEWKTTTPANCTTEGKEVRQCKVCQKTESRTLAKTAHQWSTW

-1106 VDGINYKVAEVGAN
+1106 VNGISYKLAEVGAN

-1147 CPSLRNVII
+1147 CPILRNVII

-1169 CFSKVHKKMVIKVP
+1169 CFNKVHKKMVIKVP

>member
-1 MKKSTMLA
+1 MKKSTVLA

-40 DKATRKECTN
+40 DKATVEEKTDADNNKYLLYTLPNTN
-50 SEGVS
+50 
-55 YVDYTFPEDQT
+55 YD
-66 QSYNSYDD
+66 SYDD
-74 AVTSLAKFTVDAVA
+74 AITGLAKYMVDATADRKYNSVSVLFPFTVVTDKTIDEAV
-88 DHKSNYIILR
+88 DM
-98 VPVKIKTAQ
+98 
-107 SVDEYQLQSD
+107 SVDID
-117 VEDKINS
+117 DKIDN

-149 NLSSFYTYLD
+149 NLSSFNTNIINWKKTENGYSGL
-159 DYAYTGGELTG
+159 
-170 TFKIAVNYKTRYDFT
+170 AVCAVEYKTRYDFT

-249 TLTCYLGRCLGLDIL
+249 TLTCYLGRCLGLDVL
-264 YEGGDTFTDSHAWDL
+264 YEGGDTWNDSHAWNL
-279 VKVGDEWYY
+279 VKIDNEWYY
-288 MDPTKSGH
+288 MDPTKSGN
-296 EEGVTFCASF
+296 EESSNFYASF
-306 LQGNDWLKCN
+306 LQGNDWLKCE
-316 VKELDDQFKDYNN
+316 VSEVDDQFKDYKEK
-329 IYNISDI
+329 YNISDI
-336 SYANKHNNCE
+336 SYNNKHTSHE
-346 HSWVKGAIG
+346 HAWAECGVHNGTQNQK
-355 DITSRIEDSTC
+355 DSTC
-366 NIPYNVAYACT
+366 DLPYWLAFRCT
-377 KCDAYKWVYYKDPKG
+377 KCNAVKWVYYKDPKG
-392 HIPGKVI
+392 HTPGKVI
-399 RVERE
+399 RVDRE
-404 ANCYTEGLQVRECLR
+404 ANCYTEGLQVRECTVC
-419 PAEDGG
+419 GKG
-425 CQSHAYYETIPM
+425 YWETIPM

-470 TYGSYTKTCAT
+470 TMGSYTKTCTT

-517 TNCGKTNG
+517 TNCGKTYG
-525 QKQIPATGEHNW
+525 QRTIPATGEHNW

-586 CTKCGCEHTH
+586 CTKCGWEHTH

-627 DQEVHKCHSTKTE
+627 DQEVHKCHSTKTV

-707 HQIAQNKSECK
+707 HQIAQNKSECRCAK
-718 CSVCGVTKAHD
+718 CNATKAHD

-769 DWKNQNGTCSRCGEQ
+769 DWKNQDGTCSRCNAQ
-784 HTHDWGEWKTT
+784 HIHDWGEWKTT
-795 TPADCTTEGEEVRQ
+795 TPADCTTEGEEVRK
-809 CNTCGFEETRTL
+809 CNTCGFEETKKL
-821 AKTDH
+821 EKTAH

-831 NITTEPSCTTEGEE
+831 NIKTEPSCTTEGEE
-845 VRQCEVCQKTE
+845 IRQCEVCQKTE
-856 TKKLEKTAHV
+856 TKKLDKTAHV

-879 AGYSGDEV
+879 AGYSGNEV

-902 LAQHQWGEWKTTTPA
+902 LAQHQWGEWKTTTTP
-917 SCTHEGEETRQCKN
+917 SCTTEGEETRQCKN
-931 CQETETRKLKKTDH
+931 CQETETRKL
-945 DWSEWK
+945 E
-951 TTTKPSCTHE
+951 
-961 GEETRQC
+961 
-968 KNCQKTESR
+968 
-977 TLAKTAHNTEIV
+977 KTAHNTEIV
-989 GAKAPNCTSEGYTG
+989 GAKAPSCTSEGYTG

-1008 DCHATIKNG
+1008 DCHATIKKGNS
-1017 HKLDKTAHQWSTW
+1017 LAKTAHQWSTW

-1046 QCSQCHQTET
+1046 QCSQCHQIET

-1101 PNTIT
+1101 PNTIK
-1106 VDGINYKVAEVGAN
+1106 VNGISYKVAEVGAN

-1183 KKVKKSYVKIFKGFK
+1183 KKVKKSYAKIFKGFK

>member
-1 MKKSTMLA
+1 MKKSTVLA

-40 DKATRKECTN
+40 DKATVEEKTDADNNKYLLYTLPNTN
-50 SEGVS
+50 
-55 YVDYTFPEDQT
+55 YD
-66 QSYNSYDD
+66 SYDD
-74 AVTSLAKFTVDAVA
+74 AITGLAKYMVDATADRKYNSVSVLFPFTVVTDKTIDEAV
-88 DHKSNYIILR
+88 DM
-98 VPVKIKTAQ
+98 
-107 SVDEYQLQSD
+107 SVDID
-117 VEDKINS
+117 DKIDN

-149 NLSSFYTYLD
+149 NLSSFNTNIINWKKTENGYSGL
-159 DYAYTGGELTG
+159 
-170 TFKIAVNYKTRYDFT
+170 AVCAVEYKTRYDFT

-249 TLTCYLGRCLGLDIL
+249 TLTCYLGRCLGLDVL
-264 YEGGDTFTDSHAWDL
+264 YEGGDTWNDSHAWNL
-279 VKVGDEWYY
+279 VKIDNEWYY
-288 MDPTKSGH
+288 MDPTKSGN
-296 EEGVTFCASF
+296 EESSNFYASF
-306 LQGNDWLKCN
+306 LQGNDWLKCE
-316 VKELDDQFKDYNN
+316 VSEVDDQFKDYKEK
-329 IYNISDI
+329 YNISDI
-336 SYANKHNNCE
+336 SYNNKHTSHE
-346 HSWVKGAIG
+346 HAWAECGVHNGTQNQK
-355 DITSRIEDSTC
+355 DSTC
-366 NIPYNVAYACT
+366 DLPYWLAFRCT
-377 KCDAYKWVYYKDPKG
+377 KCNAVKWVYYKDPKG
-392 HIPGKVI
+392 HTPGKVI
-399 RVERE
+399 RVDRE
-404 ANCYTEGLQVRECLR
+404 ANCYTEGLQVRECTVC
-419 PAEDGG
+419 GKG
-425 CQSHAYYETIPM
+425 YWETIPM

-470 TYGSYTKTCAT
+470 TMGSYTKTCTT

-517 TNCGKTNG
+517 TNCGKTYG
-525 QKQIPATGEHNW
+525 QRTIPATGEHNW

-586 CTKCGCEHTH
+586 CTKCGWEHTH

-627 DQEVHKCHSTKTE
+627 DQEVHKCHSTKTV

-652 VCTECGA
+652 VCTKCGA

-707 HQIAQNKSECK
+707 HQIAQNKSECRCAK
-718 CSVCGVTKAHD
+718 CNATKAHD

-769 DWKNQNGTCSRCGEQ
+769 DWKNQDGTCSRCNAQ
-784 HTHDWGEWKTT
+784 HIHDWGEWKTT
-795 TPADCTTEGEEVRQ
+795 TPADCTTEGEEVRK
-809 CNTCGFEETRTL
+809 CNTCGFEETKKL
-821 AKTDH
+821 EKTAH

-831 NITTEPSCTTEGEE
+831 NIKTEPSCTTEGEE
-845 VRQCEVCQKTE
+845 IRQCEVCQKTE
-856 TKKLEKTAHV
+856 TKKLDKTAHV

-902 LAQHQWGEWKTTTPA
+902 LAQHQWGEWKTTTTP
-917 SCTHEGEETRQCKN
+917 SCTTEGEETRQCKN
-931 CQETETRKLKKTDH
+931 CQETETRKL
-945 DWSEWK
+945 E
-951 TTTKPSCTHE
+951 
-961 GEETRQC
+961 
-968 KNCQKTESR
+968 
-977 TLAKTAHNTEIV
+977 KTAHNTEIV
-989 GAKAPNCTSEGYTG
+989 GAKAPSCTSEGYTG

-1008 DCHATIKNG
+1008 DCHATIKKGNS
-1017 HKLDKTAHQWSTW
+1017 LAKTAHQWSTW

-1046 QCSQCHQTET
+1046 QCSQCHQIET

-1101 PNTIT
+1101 PNTIK
-1106 VDGINYKVAEVGAN
+1106 VNGISYKVAEVGAN

-1183 KKVKKSYVKIFKGFK
+1183 KKVKKSYAKIFKGFK

>member
-1 MKKSTMLA
+1 
-9 TAAFAVLL
+9 
-17 GLFVP
+17 
-22 CTSHATE
+22 
-29 IKDTDPTTVQW
+29 
-40 DKATRKECTN
+40 
-50 SEGVS
+50 
-55 YVDYTFPEDQT
+55 
-66 QSYNSYDD
+66 
-74 AVTSLAKFTVDAVA
+74 
-88 DHKSNYIILR
+88 
-98 VPVKIKTAQ
+98 
-107 SVDEYQLQSD
+107 
-117 VEDKINS
+117 
-124 WIRFGGNMTKR
+124 
-135 EILSFSG
+135 
-142 SDWKKHE
+142 
-149 NLSSFYTYLD
+149 
-159 DYAYTGGELTG
+159 
-170 TFKIAVNYKTRYDFT
+170 
-185 EYETKCLN
+185 
-193 AIKEMNVDGKSD
+193 MNVDGKSD

-249 TLTCYLGRCLGLDIL
+249 TLTCYLGRCLGLDVL
-264 YEGGDTFTDSHAWDL
+264 YESGDTWNDRHSWDL
-279 VKVGDEWYY
+279 VKIDNEWYY
-288 MDPTKSGH
+288 IDPTNTKT
-296 EEGVTFCASF
+296 EEHFHSEF
-306 LQGNDWLKCN
+306 LQGNDWLKCEI
-316 VKELDDQFKDYNN
+316 KELDDQFKDYAKL
-329 IYNISDI
+329 YNVPDI

-346 HSWVKGAIG
+346 HNWVHGSVTNLTENLK
-355 DITSRIEDSTC
+355 DSTC
-366 NIPYNVAYACT
+366 DLPYWVSLVCT
-377 KCDAYKWVYYKDPKG
+377 KCNAYKWEYYKDPKG
-392 HIPGKVI
+392 HTPGKVI
-399 RVERE
+399 RVDRE
-404 ANCYTEGLQVRECLR
+404 ANCYTEGLQVRECTVC
-419 PAEDGG
+419 GK
-425 CQSHAYYETIPM
+425 SYWETIPM

-470 TYGSYTKTCAT
+470 SYGSYTKTCTT

-489 IPKTQH
+489 IPKAQH

-517 TNCGKTNG
+517 TNCEKTNG
-525 QKQIPATGEHNW
+525 QRTIPATGEHDW
-537 ETVET
+537 KTVET

-551 KQKQECTVCHT
+551 KWKQECTVCHT
-562 TRTTIN
+562 TRTTTN
-568 ENSHY
+568 EDSHY

-586 CTKCGCEHTH
+586 CTKCGWEHTH

-659 THEHDWQEQTSLA
+659 THEHDWQEQTTLA
-672 KSPTCTEKGSKTYKC
+672 QSPTCTEKGSKTYKC

-707 HQIAQNKSECK
+707 HQIATNKSECK
-718 CSVCGVTKAHD
+718 CSVCNATKAHD

-769 DWKNQNGTCSRCGEQ
+769 DWKNQDGTCSRCNEQ
-784 HTHDWGEWKTT
+784 HTHD
-795 TPADCTTEGEEVRQ
+795 
-809 CNTCGFEETRTL
+809 
-821 AKTDH
+821 
-826 QWGEW
+826 WGEW
-831 NITTEPSCTTEGEE
+831 NITTEPSCTAEGEE
-845 VRQCEVCQKTE
+845 IRQCKDCQETE

-871 AKESTCTT
+871 VKESTCTT

-887 CKHCHEV
+887 CKYCHAT
-894 IKKGHELA
+894 IKEGHSLA
-902 LAQHQWGEWKTTTPA
+902 KTAHQWGEWKTTTPA
-917 SCTHEGEETRQCKN
+917 
-931 CQETETRKLKKTDH
+931 D
-945 DWSEWK
+945 
-951 TTTKPSCTHE
+951 CTHE

-968 KNCQKTESR
+968 KNCQKTETKKLEKTAHQWSEWKTTTKSSCTSEGEETRQCSVCQKTESR
-977 TLAKTAHNTEIV
+977 TLAKTAHNTEVV
-989 GAKAPNCTSEGYTG
+989 GAKAPSCTTEGYTG

-1008 DCHATIKNG
+1008 DCHATIKEG
-1017 HKLDKTAHQWSTW
+1017 HKLDKTAHQWSSW

-1036 SYASEGEQTR
+1036 SYTSEGEQTR
-1046 QCSQCHQTET
+1046 QCSQCRQTET

-1065 KAGTKYTVGGNQYT
+1065 KAGTKYTIGGNQYT

-1101 PNTIT
+1101 LNTIT
-1106 VDGINYKVAEVGAN
+1106 VDGISYKVAEVGAN

-1147 CPSLRNVII
+1147 CPSLKSVVI

-1183 KKVKKSYVKIFKGFK
+1183 KKVKKTYVKIFKGLK

>member
-29 IKDTDPTTVQW
+29 IKDTDQTTVQW
-40 DKATRKECTN
+40 DKATVEEKTDADNDKYLLYTLPNTN
-50 SEGVS
+50 
-55 YVDYTFPEDQT
+55 YD
-66 QSYNSYDD
+66 SYDD
-74 AVTSLAKFTVDAVA
+74 AITGLAKYMVDATADRKYNSVSVLFPFTVVTDKTIDEAV
-88 DHKSNYIILR
+88 DM
-98 VPVKIKTAQ
+98 
-107 SVDEYQLQSD
+107 SVDID
-117 VEDKINS
+117 DKIDS

-149 NLSSFYTYLD
+149 NLSSFNTNIINWKKTDNGYSGL
-159 DYAYTGGELTG
+159 
-170 TFKIAVNYKTRYDFT
+170 AVCAVEYSHRYDFT

-211 LCKWVNKHIKY
+211 LCKWVHAQINDT
-222 KSSEVFLG
+222 SVSTAEG
-230 DQSGMQGMMEGW
+230 QSGMKGIMERK
-242 GVCNAYA
+242 GVCNAFA
-249 TLTCYLGRCLGLDIL
+249 TLSCYLGRCLGLDIL
-264 YEGGDTFTDSHAWDL
+264 YESGDTWDDGHAWNL
-279 VKVGDEWYY
+279 VKVGNEWYY
-288 MDPTKSGH
+288 MDTTCSLD
-296 EEGVTFCASF
+296 TLSDF
-306 LQGNDWLKCN
+306 LQGESWLKCN
-316 VKELDDQFKDYNN
+316 IETLDSQFKNYDK
-329 IYNISDI
+329 IYNIPAI
-336 SYANKHNNCE
+336 SYDEKYSTCE
-346 HSWVKGAIG
+346 HNWSLYSG
-355 DITSRIEDSTC
+355 TDSSFNC
-366 NIPYNVAYACT
+366 NFPTTNNYFCT
-377 KCDAYKWVYYKDPKG
+377 KCHAGKWEYYKDPKG
-392 HIPGKVI
+392 HTPGKVI
-399 RVERE
+399 RVDRE
-404 ANCYTEGLQVRECLR
+404 ANCYTEGLQVRECTVC
-419 PAEDGG
+419 GKG
-425 CQSHAYYETIPM
+425 YWETIPM

-457 YGEKTIITPATCT
+457 YGEKTIIKPATCT
-470 TYGSYTKTCAT
+470 TYGSYTKTCTT

-517 TNCGKTNG
+517 TNCGKTYG
-525 QKQIPATGEHNW
+525 QRTIPATGEHNW

-568 ENSHY
+568 ENSNY

-586 CTKCGCEHTH
+586 CTKCGWEHTH

-608 TCTSEGSKTYYCTA
+608 TCTSEGSKTYYCIA

-627 DQEVHKCHSTKTE
+627 DQEVHKCHSTKTV

-718 CSVCGVTKAHD
+718 CSVCEATKAHD

-769 DWKNQNGTCSRCGEQ
+769 DWKNQDGTCSRCNEQ

-809 CNTCGFEETRTL
+809 CNTCGFEETKKL
-821 AKTDH
+821 EKTDH

-845 VRQCEVCQKTE
+845 VRQCEVCQKIE
-856 TKKLEKTAHV
+856 TKKLKKTDHV

-871 AKESTCTT
+871 AKESTCTI
-879 AGYSGDEV
+879 AGYSGD
-887 CKHCHEV
+887 KS
-894 IKKGHELA
+894 
-902 LAQHQWGEWKTTTPA
+902 A
-917 SCTHEGEETRQCKN
+917 STA
-931 CQETETRKLKKTDH
+931 
-945 DWSEWK
+945 
-951 TTTKPSCTHE
+951 TK
-961 GEETRQC
+961 
-968 KNCQKTESR
+968 
-977 TLAKTAHNTEIV
+977 
-989 GAKAPNCTSEGYTG
+989 
-1003 DEVCK
+1003 
-1008 DCHATIKNG
+1008 
-1017 HKLDKTAHQWSTW
+1017 
-1030 KTTTNP
+1030 
-1036 SYASEGEQTR
+1036 
-1046 QCSQCHQTET
+1046 
-1056 RKLNKLPLP
+1056 
-1065 KAGTKYTVGGNQYT
+1065 
-1079 VLKAGLSVRFSKANP
+1079 
-1094 KAKTVTI
+1094 
-1101 PNTIT
+1101 
-1106 VDGINYKVAEVGAN
+1106 
-1120 AFKNNK
+1120 
-1126 KVKKVTIGANVVKIA
+1126 
-1141 NKAFNK
+1141 
-1147 CPSLRNVII
+1147 
-1156 KTTLLTKKTASKK
+1156 
-1169 CFSKVHKKMVIKVP
+1169 
-1183 KKVKKSYVKIFKGFK
+1183 
-1198 VK
+1198 

>member
-1 MKKSTMLA
+1 MLA

-40 DKATRKECTN
+40 DKATVTN
-50 SEGVS
+50 ETDDLDRAYQV
-55 YVDYTFPEDQT
+55 YTLPSTNYD
-66 QSYNSYDD
+66 SYDD
-74 AVTSLAKFTVDAVA
+74 AVNGLAKSIVDATA
-88 DHKSNYIILR
+88 DRKANYFWIRLPFNVTTDKVISDKSDMSIE
-98 VPVKIKTAQ
+98 IK
-107 SVDEYQLQSD
+107 
-117 VEDKINS
+117 DKIDS
-124 WIRFGGNMTKR
+124 WIRFGDNMTKR

-149 NLSSFYTYLD
+149 NLNSFYSSIFDWEKNDNGYS
-159 DYAYTGGELTG
+159 G
-170 TFKIAVNYKTRYDFT
+170 TLSCEIRYQSKYDFT

-249 TLTCYLGRCLGLDIL
+249 TLTCYLGRCLGLDVL
-264 YEGGDTFTDSHAWDL
+264 YESGDTWNDRHSWDL
-279 VKVGDEWYY
+279 VKIDNEWYY
-288 MDPTKSGH
+288 IDPTNTKT
-296 EEGVTFCASF
+296 EEHFHSEF
-306 LQGNDWLKCN
+306 LQGNDWLKCEI
-316 VKELDDQFKDYNN
+316 KELDDQFKDYAKL
-329 IYNISDI
+329 YNVPDI

-346 HSWVKGAIG
+346 HNWVHGSVTNLTENLK
-355 DITSRIEDSTC
+355 DSTC
-366 NIPYNVAYACT
+366 DLPYWVSLVCT
-377 KCDAYKWVYYKDPKG
+377 KCNAYKWEYYKDPKG
-392 HIPGKVI
+392 HTPGKVI
-399 RVERE
+399 RVDRE
-404 ANCYTEGLQVRECLR
+404 ANCYTEGLQVRECTVC
-419 PAEDGG
+419 GKG
-425 CQSHAYYETIPM
+425 YWETIPM

-457 YGEKTIITPATCT
+457 YGEKTIVTPATCT
-470 TYGSYTKTCAT
+470 TYGSYTKTCTT
-481 CGYVYKGQ
+481 CGYVLKGQ

-525 QKQIPATGEHNW
+525 QRQIPATGEHNW

-573 ADHTWAEGDGTVT
+573 ADHTWTEGDGTVT
-586 CTKCGCEHTH
+586 CTKCGWEHTH

-640 TLAKTAHHWVNG
+640 ILAKTAHHWVNG

-659 THEHDWQEQTSLA
+659 THEHDWQEQTSLT
-672 KSPTCTEKGSKTYKC
+672 KSPTCIKKGSKTYKC

-707 HQIAQNKSECK
+707 HQIATNKSECK
-718 CSVCGVTKAHD
+718 CSVCGATKAHD

-769 DWKNQNGTCSRCGEQ
+769 DWKNQDGTCSRCNAQ
-784 HTHDWGEWKTT
+784 HTHNWGEWKTT

-809 CNTCGFEETRTL
+809 CNTCRFEETRTL

-831 NITTEPSCTTEGEE
+831 NITTEPSCTTEGEK

-866 TEIVG
+866 TEVVG

-894 IKKGHELA
+894 IKKGHKLA

-1008 DCHATIKNG
+1008 DCHATIKKG

-1126 KVKKVTIGANVVKIA
+1126 KVKKVTIGANVVKVA

-1183 KKVKKSYVKIFKGFK
+1183 KKVKKSYAKIFKGFK

>member
-40 DKATRKECTN
+40 DRATVEEKTDADNDKYLLYTLPNTN
-50 SEGVS
+50 
-55 YVDYTFPEDQT
+55 YD
-66 QSYNSYDD
+66 SYDD
-74 AVTSLAKFTVDAVA
+74 AITGLAKYMVDATADRKYNSVSVLFPFTVVTNKTINEAV
-88 DHKSNYIILR
+88 DM
-98 VPVKIKTAQ
+98 
-107 SVDEYQLQSD
+107 SVDID
-117 VEDKINS
+117 DKIDS
-124 WIRFGGNMTKR
+124 WIRFGNNMTKR

-149 NLSSFYTYLD
+149 NLSSFNTNIINWKKTDNGYSGL
-159 DYAYTGGELTG
+159 
-170 TFKIAVNYKTRYDFT
+170 AVCAVEYSPRYDFT

-249 TLTCYLGRCLGLDIL
+249 TLTCYLGRCLGLDVL
-264 YEGGDTFTDSHAWDL
+264 YESGDTWNDRHSWDL
-279 VKVGDEWYY
+279 VKIDNEWYY
-288 MDPTKSGH
+288 IDPTNTKT
-296 EEGVTFCASF
+296 EEHFHSEF
-306 LQGNDWLKCN
+306 LQGNDWLKCEI
-316 VKELDDQFKDYNN
+316 KELDDQFKDYAKL
-329 IYNISDI
+329 YNVPDI

-346 HSWVKGAIG
+346 HNWVHGSVTNLTENLK
-355 DITSRIEDSTC
+355 DSTC
-366 NIPYNVAYACT
+366 DLPYWVSLVCT
-377 KCDAYKWVYYKDPKG
+377 KCNAYKWEYYKDPKG
-392 HIPGKVI
+392 HTPGKVI
-399 RVERE
+399 RVDRE
-404 ANCYTEGLQVRECLR
+404 ANCYTEGLQVRECTVC
-419 PAEDGG
+419 GKG
-425 CQSHAYYETIPM
+425 YWETIPM

-457 YGEKTIITPATCT
+457 YGEKTIVTPATCT
-470 TYGSYTKTCAT
+470 TYGSYTKTCTT

-505 TCNSTGV
+505 TCNSAGV

-517 TNCGKTNG
+517 TNCGKTYG
-525 QKQIPATGEHNW
+525 QRPIPATGEHNW

-573 ADHTWAEGDGTVT
+573 ADHTWTEGNGTVT
-586 CTKCGCEHTH
+586 CTKCGWEHTH

-627 DQEVHKCHSTKTE
+627 DQEVHKCHSTKTV

-652 VCTECGA
+652 VCTECSA
-659 THEHDWQEQTSLA
+659 THEHDWQEQTSLT

-707 HQIAQNKSECK
+707 HQIATNKSECK
-718 CSVCGVTKAHD
+718 CSVCNATKAHD

-769 DWKNQNGTCSRCGEQ
+769 DWKNQDGTCSRCNAQ
-784 HTHDWGEWKTT
+784 HTHNWGEWKTT

-809 CNTCGFEETRTL
+809 CNTCGFEETKTL
-821 AKTDH
+821 AKTAH

-831 NITTEPSCTTEGEE
+831 NTTTKPSCTTEGEE
-845 VRQCEVCQKTE
+845 TRQCKNCQKIE

-887 CKHCHEV
+887 CKHCYKV

-917 SCTHEGEETRQCKN
+917 SCTHEGEEVRQCK
-931 CQETETRKLKKTDH
+931 K
-945 DWSEWK
+945 
-951 TTTKPSCTHE
+951 
-961 GEETRQC
+961 
-968 KNCQKTESR
+968 CQKTE
-977 TLAKTAHNTEIV
+977 TKKLDKTAHNTEIV
-989 GAKAPNCTSEGYTG
+989 GAKAPSCTTEGYTG

-1008 DCHATIKNG
+1008 DCHAVVKKG
-1017 HKLDKTAHQWSTW
+1017 HKLDKTDHSWGEWKTTTPASCTAEGKEVRQCKVCQKTEVRKLERTAHQWSSW

-1046 QCSQCHQTET
+1046 QCSQCHQTES

-1079 VLKAGLSVRFSKANP
+1079 VLKAGLTVRFSKANP

-1106 VDGINYKVAEVGAN
+1106 VNGISYKVAEVGAN

-1169 CFSKVHKKMVIKVP
+1169 CFNKVHKKMVIKVP
-1183 KKVKKSYVKIFKGFK
+1183 KKVKKSYTKIFKGFK

>member
-1 MKKSTMLA
+1 MLA

-40 DKATRKECTN
+40 DKATVTN
-50 SEGVS
+50 ETDDLDRTYKV
-55 YVDYTFPEDQT
+55 YTLPSTNYD
-66 QSYNSYDD
+66 SYDD
-74 AVTSLAKFTVDAVA
+74 AVNGLAKSIVDATA
-88 DHKSNYIILR
+88 DRKANYFWIRLPFNVTTDKVISDKSDMSIE
-98 VPVKIKTAQ
+98 IK
-107 SVDEYQLQSD
+107 
-117 VEDKINS
+117 DKIDS
-124 WIRFGGNMTKR
+124 WIRFGDNMTKR

-149 NLSSFYTYLD
+149 NLNSFYSSIFDWEKNDNGYS
-159 DYAYTGGELTG
+159 G
-170 TFKIAVNYKTRYDFT
+170 TLSCEIRYQSKYNFT

-193 AIKEMNVDGKSD
+193 AVKEMNVDGKSD

-211 LCKWVNKHIKY
+211 LCKWVHAQINDT
-222 KSSEVFLG
+222 SVSTAEG
-230 DQSGMQGMMEGW
+230 QSGMKGIMERK
-242 GVCNAYA
+242 GVCNAFA
-249 TLTCYLGRCLGLDIL
+249 TLSCYLGRCLGLDIL
-264 YEGGDTFTDSHAWDL
+264 YESGDTWDDGHAWNL

-288 MDPTKSGH
+288 MDTTCSLY
-296 EEGVTFCASF
+296 TLSDF
-306 LQGNDWLKCN
+306 LQGKSWLKCN
-316 VKELDDQFKDYNN
+316 IETLDSQFKNYDK
-329 IYNISDI
+329 IYNIPAIGYDEKYST
-336 SYANKHNNCE
+336 CE
-346 HSWVKGAIG
+346 HNWSLYSG
-355 DITSRIEDSTC
+355 TDSSFNC
-366 NIPYNVAYACT
+366 NFPTTNNYFCT
-377 KCDAYKWVYYKDPKG
+377 KCHAGKWEYYKDPKG
-392 HIPGKVI
+392 HTPGKVI
-399 RVERE
+399 RVDRE
-404 ANCYTEGLQVRECLR
+404 ANCYTEGLQVRECTVC
-419 PAEDGG
+419 GKG
-425 CQSHAYYETIPM
+425 YWETIPM

-470 TYGSYTKTCAT
+470 TMGSYTKTCTT

-525 QKQIPATGEHNW
+525 QRQIPATGEHNW

-586 CTKCGCEHTH
+586 CTKCGWEHTH

-608 TCTSEGSKTYYCTA
+608 TCTSEGSKTYYCIA

-659 THEHDWQEQTSLA
+659 THEHDWQEQTSLT
-672 KSPTCTEKGSKTYKC
+672 KSPTCIEKGSKTYKC

-718 CSVCGVTKAHD
+718 CSVCGATKAHD

-769 DWKNQNGTCSRCGEQ
+769 DWKNQNGTCSRCNAQ

-845 VRQCEVCQKTE
+845 TRQCKNCQKTE

-866 TEIVG
+866 TELVG
-871 AKESTCTT
+871 AKAPSCTSE
-879 AGYSGDEV
+879 GYTGNEV
-887 CKHCHEV
+887 CKDCHAV
-894 IKKGHELA
+894 VKKGHKLDKTA
-902 LAQHQWGEWKTTTPA
+902 HQWSTWKTTTPA

-951 TTTKPSCTHE
+951 ITTKPSCTTE

-968 KNCQKTESR
+968 KNCQETESR

-989 GAKAPNCTSEGYTG
+989 GAKAPSCTTEGYTG

-1008 DCHATIKNG
+1008 DCHATIKKG

-1101 PNTIT
+1101 PNTIK
-1106 VDGINYKVAEVGAN
+1106 VNGISYKVAEVGVN

-1183 KKVKKSYVKIFKGFK
+1183 KKVKKSYAKIFKGFK

>member
-29 IKDTDPTTVQW
+29 IKDTDQTTVQW

-55 YVDYTFPEDQT
+55 YVDYTFSEDQT

-249 TLTCYLGRCLGLDIL
+249 TLTCYLGRCLGLDVL
-264 YEGGDTFTDSHAWDL
+264 YESGDTWNDRHSWDL
-279 VKVGDEWYY
+279 VKIDNEWYY
-288 MDPTKSGH
+288 IDPTNTKT
-296 EEGVTFCASF
+296 EEHFHSEF
-306 LQGNDWLKCN
+306 LQGNDWLKCEI
-316 VKELDDQFKDYNN
+316 KELDDQFKDYAKL
-329 IYNISDI
+329 YNVPDI

-346 HSWVKGAIG
+346 HNWVHGSVTNLTENLK
-355 DITSRIEDSTC
+355 DSTC
-366 NIPYNVAYACT
+366 DLPYWVSLVCT
-377 KCDAYKWVYYKDPKG
+377 KCNAYKWEYYKDPKG
-392 HIPGKVI
+392 HTPGKVI
-399 RVERE
+399 RVDRE
-404 ANCYTEGLQVRECLR
+404 ANCYTEGLQVRECTVC
-419 PAEDGG
+419 GKG
-425 CQSHAYYETIPM
+425 YWETIPM

-470 TYGSYTKTCAT
+470 TYGSYTKTCTT

-525 QKQIPATGEHNW
+525 QRQILATGEHNW

-562 TRTTIN
+562 IRTAIN

-573 ADHTWAEGDGTVT
+573 ADHTWTEGDGTVT
-586 CTKCGCEHTH
+586 CTKCGWEHTH

-608 TCTSEGSKTYYCTA
+608 TCTSEGSKTYYCIA

-640 TLAKTAHHWVNG
+640 ILAKTAHHWVNG

-659 THEHDWQEQTSLA
+659 THEHDWQEQTSLT
-672 KSPTCTEKGSKTYKC
+672 KSPTCIKKGSKTYKC
-687 SKCGETKVE
+687 SKCGETKIE

-707 HQIAQNKSECK
+707 HQIATNKSECK
-718 CSVCGVTKAHD
+718 CSVCGATKAHD

-756 VRDNDPDAPALGH
+756 VRDNDPDTPALGH
-769 DWKNQNGTCSRCGEQ
+769 DWKNQNGTCSRCNAQ

-845 VRQCEVCQKTE
+845 VRQCQNCQKTE

-866 TEIVG
+866 TEVVG

-1126 KVKKVTIGANVVKIA
+1126 KVKKVTIGANVVKVA

-1169 CFSKVHKKMVIKVP
+1169 CFSKVHKKMIIKVP
-1183 KKVKKSYVKIFKGFK
+1183 KKVKKTYVKIFKGFK

>member
-40 DKATRKECTN
+40 DKATVEEKTDADNDKYLLYTLPNTN
-50 SEGVS
+50 
-55 YVDYTFPEDQT
+55 YD
-66 QSYNSYDD
+66 SYDD
-74 AVTSLAKFTVDAVA
+74 AITGLAKYMVDATADRKYNSVSVLFPFTVVTDKTINEAV
-88 DHKSNYIILR
+88 DM
-98 VPVKIKTAQ
+98 
-107 SVDEYQLQSD
+107 SVDID
-117 VEDKINS
+117 DKIDS
-124 WIRFGGNMTKR
+124 WIRFGDNMTKR

-149 NLSSFYTYLD
+149 NLSSFNTNIINWKKTDNGYSGL
-159 DYAYTGGELTG
+159 
-170 TFKIAVNYKTRYDFT
+170 AVCAVEYSHRYNFT

-264 YEGGDTFTDSHAWDL
+264 YESGDTWNDRHSWDL
-279 VKVGDEWYY
+279 VKIDNEWYY
-288 MDPTKSGH
+288 IDPTNTKT
-296 EEGVTFCASF
+296 EEHFHSEF
-306 LQGNDWLKCN
+306 LQGNDWLKCEI
-316 VKELDDQFKDYNN
+316 KELDDQFKDYAKL
-329 IYNISDI
+329 YNVPDI

-346 HSWVKGAIG
+346 HNWVHGSVTNLTENLK
-355 DITSRIEDSTC
+355 DSTC
-366 NIPYNVAYACT
+366 DLPYWVSLVCT
-377 KCDAYKWVYYKDPKG
+377 KCNAYKWEYYKDPKG
-392 HIPGKVI
+392 HTPGKVI
-399 RVERE
+399 RVDRE
-404 ANCYTEGLQVRECLR
+404 ANCYTEGLQVRECTVC
-419 PAEDGG
+419 GKG
-425 CQSHAYYETIPM
+425 YWETIPM

-470 TYGSYTKTCAT
+470 TYGSYTKTCTT

-525 QKQIPATGEHNW
+525 QRQIPATGKHNW

-551 KQKQECTVCHT
+551 KQKQECTACHT

-568 ENSHY
+568 DNSHY

-586 CTKCGCEHTH
+586 CTKCGWEHTH

-608 TCTSEGSKTYYCTA
+608 TCTSEGSKTYYCIA

-640 TLAKTAHHWVNG
+640 ILAKTAHHWVNG

-659 THEHDWQEQTSLA
+659 THEHDWQEQTSLT
-672 KSPTCTEKGSKTYKC
+672 KSPTCIKKGSKTYKC

-718 CSVCGVTKAHD
+718 CSVCGATKAHD
-729 LKVVSKDPATCTKKG
+729 LEVVSKDPATCTKKG

-769 DWKNQNGTCSRCGEQ
+769 DWKNQDGMCSRCNAQ
-784 HTHDWGEWKTT
+784 HTHNWGEWKTT

-809 CNTCGFEETRTL
+809 CNTCRFEETRTL

-831 NITTEPSCTTEGEE
+831 NITTEPSCTHEGEE
-845 VRQCEVCQKTE
+845 TRQCKNCQKTE

-866 TEIVG
+866 TEVVG

-887 CKHCHEV
+887 CKDCHAV
-894 IKKGHELA
+894 VKKGHKLDKTA
-902 LAQHQWGEWKTTTPA
+902 HQWSTWKTTTPA
-917 SCTHEGEETRQCKN
+917 SCTHEGEETRQCSV

-951 TTTKPSCTHE
+951 TTTKPSCTSE
-961 GEETRQC
+961 GEEVRQC
-968 KNCQKTESR
+968 SVCQETESR

-989 GAKAPNCTSEGYTG
+989 GVKAPSCTSEGYTG

-1101 PNTIT
+1101 PNAIT
-1106 VDGINYKVAEVGAN
+1106 VDGISYKVAEVGAN

>member
-1 MKKSTMLA
+1 MGIDSPTDIDLLLAAYRSGSHLTSDITNKNEKGEIKMKKSTMLA

-88 DHKSNYIILR
+88 DHKEPNIDIEIPFNVKTDKVIEKNYDIA
-98 VPVKIKTAQ
+98 IK
-107 SVDEYQLQSD
+107 VDD
-117 VEDKINS
+117 RIDN

-149 NLSSFYTYLD
+149 NLSYYYTTVDEWKKTENGYSGIFSLSF
-159 DYAYTGGELTG
+159 
-170 TFKIAVNYKTRYDFT
+170 KYKTRYDFT
-185 EYETKCLN
+185 KYETKCLN

-264 YEGGDTFTDSHAWDL
+264 YEGGDTWLDSHAWNL
-279 VKVGDEWYY
+279 VKIRDEWYY

-296 EEGVTFCASF
+296 EEDSIFSGYF

-316 VKELDDQFKDYNN
+316 VKELDDQFKGYNK

-336 SYANKHNNCE
+336 SYANKHNTCE
-346 HSWVKGAIG
+346 HDWG
-355 DITSRIEDSTC
+355 TSALFNVTMNLKDSTC
-366 NIPYNVAYACT
+366 DIPYNVSYKCT
-377 KCDAYKWVYYKDPKG
+377 KCNAYKWEYYKDPKG
-392 HIPGKVI
+392 HTPGKVI
-399 RVERE
+399 RVDRE
-404 ANCYTEGLQVRECLR
+404 ANCYTEGLQVRECTVC
-419 PAEDGG
+419 GKG
-425 CQSHAYYETIPM
+425 YWETIPM

-470 TYGSYTKTCAT
+470 TYGSYTKTCTT

-517 TNCGKTNG
+517 TNCGKTYG
-525 QKQIPATGEHNW
+525 QRTIPATGEHNW

-573 ADHTWAEGDGTVT
+573 ADHTWTEGDGTVT
-586 CTKCGCEHTH
+586 CTKCGWEHTH

-627 DQEVHKCHSTKTE
+627 DQEVHKCHSTKTV
-640 TLAKTAHHWVNG
+640 TLAKTDHHWVNG

-729 LKVVSKDPATCTKKG
+729 LEVVSKDPATCTKKG

-769 DWKNQNGTCSRCGEQ
+769 DWKNQNGTCSRCNAQ
-784 HTHDWGEWKTT
+784 HTHNWGEWKTT

-809 CNTCGFEETRTL
+809 CNTCGFEETKTL

-866 TEIVG
+866 TELVG

-902 LAQHQWGEWKTTTPA
+902 LAQHQWGEWNITTPA
-917 SCTHEGEETRQCKN
+917 SCTHEGEETRQCK
-931 CQETETRKLKKTDH
+931 K
-945 DWSEWK
+945 
-951 TTTKPSCTHE
+951 
-961 GEETRQC
+961 
-968 KNCQKTESR
+968 CQKAESR
-977 TLAKTAHNTEIV
+977 TLTKTAHNTEIV
-989 GAKAPNCTSEGYTG
+989 GAKAPSCTSEGYTG

-1008 DCHATIKNG
+1008 DCHATIKKGNT
-1017 HKLDKTAHQWSTW
+1017 LAKTAHQWSSW

-1036 SYASEGEQTR
+1036 GYASEGEQTR

-1101 PNTIT
+1101 PNTIK
-1106 VDGINYKVAEVGAN
+1106 VNGINYKVAEVGAN

-1183 KKVKKSYVKIFKGFK
+1183 KKVKKSYAKTFKGFK